1 MSNKTRII
9 RRTLKF
15 CGSTLLGAALMTA
28 AALAMGWATFV
39 EREMGTPVAQRV
51 IYASNWFYVLIGA
64 LGLNVLCSALVR
76 LPAFIRRVPVDAP
89 SADAALSDA
98 NADAATVSNATSEP
112 RKTKIAVENRLI
124 PFYLAHL
131 GILVLL
137 AGCLATALC
146 GTQARMTIPEGTAVE
161 KAIDAS
167 ARLFDVELVDLT
179 SPADAEPTKLDIP
192 FSGGPLNW
200 RDCANYDS
208 WKTNVSEPLL
218 AKMSEGS
225 FFKDLA
231 KGAAK
236 WSQKAA
242 FLAANV
248 SRTQTPGTLYDR
260 DGLKIEILDY
270 ATIYDF
276 APVEPLAAT
285 LTLKKP
291 DGKTAVEKIELAFP
305 NDATPPTDA
314 LSASRRAVRQTL
326 TDGVRVVYMLADS
339 NAEAAAFLKTVP
351 TNDAATADQTP
362 ETAAS
367 EIVASSDVSKN
378 DVVVL
383 SVDGERFQ
391 IRLTDLAPLAYS
403 GSTDEQRASLET
415 QRTEIQRRLDLERNR
430 EDATPDNA
438 AELKPLQTV
447 KREDLERNAAELT
460 ELLRSTNE
468 LLAASA
474 DQENNADAENSA
486 LLEARQ
492 KYSQRR
498 LLNYL
503 ASAWSQLESA
513 SPTSKEFCE
522 ALEKMLRD
530 TTSRLVELDRLD
542 AASRLGETG
551 WRIVGF
557 ETSPTLVSDVE
568 ELQGWTALI
577 QLESPQGDKCEATLF
592 SELAERNRYP
602 ENGRVFGAL
611 WLDRFEGSD
620 SEYGRPWN
628 PALSKPKLE
637 LAQTPDGALYY
648 RYNNGLNEFQTGK
661 LETKTLDAA
670 LQTVAVEPISLTAV
684 ATPADS
690 TAPTAFT
697 LAKVALQTELGYR
710 FTPSAFDQEK
720 ANEFY
725 GTAQVRVTLDDA
737 VETYWIRTIPLESVS
752 EEQVKALTKRVVSSK
767 RAATIRL
774 TDRELD
780 LGVALFVKKFTP
792 VYEPGSTTAASFSS
806 LVRVLPQGLN
816 AEEQTDELAK
826 NADADVLIQMN
837 RPGVLRSPQNGR
849 AFWAYQ
855 DSFRG
860 PYRPGDPEF
869 EQVVDGRLLPG
880 ETTPRETLYCTT
892 ITLNDDP
899 GRGLKYLGSL
909 LIVLGTAFLIYRK
922 SPKAATMRDS
932 NATQS
937 KSTTSDV
944 KTLASTLIFTF
955 ATLFAS
961 ATFAQEASQTQPV
974 KKSEVA
980 TASDSANPT
989 DAAKNFAATN
999 AKIDWKTWRLLPI
1012 FADGRRQPLN
1022 TFAEILVR
1030 DVCGVASPIFAVPEE
1045 TLTRLESGKPLNFPE
1060 LEDVLKEVAP
1070 EKRAERTAAFNEIS
1084 AGVVKRQRE
1093 IAAKIRATFPDGT
1106 RRFEAP
1112 ELLFSWLVEPEI
1124 WDYIP
1129 FIDDA
1134 QAKVSQ
1140 GVFKQTPLEI
1150 ASRFSRLAPEDF
1162 ERLDEKSGR
1171 TVVENFRAA
1180 SGQNSPE
1187 IAKALGEVE
1196 RRLTLF
1202 RSVSFVPTQ
1211 AVSTRPSRYLQRVLY
1226 GAPSNVSPHSGM
1238 SPSASPLAKLDAAT
1252 RNLER
1257 LISTTDKDLR
1267 LDSPFSNG
1275 EFLLRQTEKF
1285 SQNGREV
1292 EALKLAKAFYLL
1304 EMQNVATPT
1313 PANGERFETL
1323 TVAVGKA
1330 LDDLRDHRD
1339 KIFAAGTFSDEY
1351 RRELLKCVDA
1361 LSEIADL
1368 LELAYLSTTS
1378 ELPKTLDVVP
1388 VVRRREFRLTE
1399 SQESPWVPLQTLL
1412 WAPDSL
1418 FARFVDPTLNPEL
1431 QQLAETPQQP
1441 ASPRRK
1447 RETPPTLD
1455 EQTISPF
1462 ATFDEALRKTLDL
1475 SVYERPAAEA
1485 FLEAALAYRDVSAPD
1500 RAERFNASLDRFA
1513 AELRSLAERS
1523 EPFRVALATEE
1534 VADER
1539 LRTSFLA
1546 KTTYPEPDAL
1556 DAEFLYNRL
1565 NPFYWNWLACLLA
1578 VVALAASYCRQTFVR
1593 LRRAAAS
1600 CDATSAKQQVAPSA
1614 DSNAT
1619 PFEERFFFVVGFAF
1633 LVLSC
1638 AVAFLGGAIRAYITG
1653 WAPVTNMF
1661 ETVVLLAFM
1670 IAAIAIGYALF
1681 PAWGRPFANA
1691 WRVSAFPGRLRDA
1704 TPAELSVSRLLRWPR
1719 IVLIVFCVV
1728 AALRLCYREEMFV
1741 SGDSLTRVVL
1751 ESFAMQGILDR
1762 CAILG
1767 TFVFIAW
1774 SVPRFLAAIAALVVF
1789 PKTTLRRDDL
1799 LAELPVD
1806 LQNVSD
1812 VLERRAAL
1820 RRLIASQ
1827 IVQRK
1832 AFLTASSVVALLVAA
1847 AAYFNTSEFN
1857 PNIRPLAAVLRSNFW
1872 LTIHVFA
1879 IIVSYALGAIAWI
1892 VSLTSLTAY
1901 IFGRYNAGETSRS
1914 SLEASRLTASKRRER
1929 RRAAKS
1935 ANAKERAAETYNSS
1949 DAWEPA
1955 YGRRV
1960 SNIIATMIRSAVLFL
1975 TVGII
1980 LGARWADFSW
1990 GRFWSWD
1997 PKEVWA
2003 LVTLLIYLVVLH
2015 VLKVKRCGH
2024 FGLAVGATI
2033 GALAIVM
2040 TWYGLSFVMGGGGR
2054 HSYAAGESNK
2064 VAVLYLLFA
2073 ANLLWTLLAT
2083 VRYQIAKAG
2092 RNLRNG
2098 KR

>member
-1 MSNKTRII
+1 MSNKTRIF

-28 AALAMGWATFV
+28 SALAMGWATFV
-39 EREMGTPVAQRV
+39 EREMGTPVAQRI
-51 IYASNWFYVLIGA
+51 IYASNWFYVLISA
-64 LGLNVLCSALVR
+64 LGLNVLCSALIR
-76 LPAFIRRVPVDAP
+76 LPAFIRRVPVDAN
-89 SADAALSDA
+89 AADA
-98 NADAATVSNATSEP
+98 NAPT
-112 RKTKIAVENRLI
+112 RKTKIAVERRLI

-137 AGCLATALC
+137 AGCLATALF
-146 GTQARMTIPEGTAVE
+146 GTQARMTIPEGTAIE
-161 KAIDAS
+161 KAIDAN
-167 ARLFDVELVDLT
+167 ARLFDVELADLT
-179 SPADAEPTKLDIP
+179 SSADAKPTKLDIP

-200 RDCANYDS
+200 RDCSNYAS

-225 FFKDLA
+225 FFKNLA
-231 KGAAK
+231 KGAAS

-248 SRTQTPGTLYDR
+248 SRTQKPGTLYDR
-260 DGLKIEILDY
+260 DGFKIEILDY

-291 DGKTAVEKIELAFP
+291 DGKTVVEKVELAFP
-305 NDATPPTDA
+305 NDETPQTDA
-314 LSASRRAVRQTL
+314 LSTSRRAVRQTL

-339 NAEAAAFLKTVP
+339 NAEADAFLKTVP
-351 TNDAATADQTP
+351 TKAASPASAAN
-362 ETAAS
+362 ETASS
-367 EIVASSDVSKN
+367 ESVATQNVNKN

-403 GSTDEQRASLET
+403 GSSDEQRASLET
-415 QRTEIQRRLDLERNR
+415 QQAEIKRRLDLERQR
-430 EDATPDNA
+430 EDATPDNVG
-438 AELKPLQTV
+438 ELKPLQTV
-447 KREDLERNAAELT
+447 KREDLERNATELS

-474 DQENNADAENSA
+474 DEKEDAAENSA
-486 LLEARQ
+486 LVEARK

-503 ASAWSQLESA
+503 ASAWSQLESSSA
-513 SPTSKEFCE
+513 NSKEFCD
-522 ALEKMLRD
+522 ALEKMLSD
-530 TTSRLVELDRLD
+530 TTSRLAELDRLD
-542 AASRLGETG
+542 AASRLGATG

-557 ETSPTLVSDVE
+557 ETSPTLVSNVE

-577 QLESPQGDKCEATLF
+577 QLESPQGDKYETTLF

-628 PALSKPKLE
+628 PSLSKPKLE

-661 LETKTLDAA
+661 LKTKTLDDA
-670 LQTVAVEPISLTAV
+670 LQTVAVEQTALTDV
-684 ATPADS
+684 ATLNDS
-690 TAPTAFT
+690 TAPTAFS
-697 LAKVALQTELGYR
+697 LSRVALQTELGYR
-710 FTPSAFDQEK
+710 FTPGAFSQEK

-725 GTAQVRVTLDDA
+725 GTAKVRVTLDDA
-737 VETYWIRTIPLESVS
+737 VETFWIRTIPLESVS
-752 EEQVKALTKRVVSSK
+752 EEQLNYLTKRVVSSK

-806 LVRVLPQGLN
+806 LVRVIPQGLSAN
-816 AEEQTDELAK
+816 EQAAELAK
-826 NADADVLIQMN
+826 NPDADVLIQMN
-837 RPGVLRSPQNGR
+837 RPGVLRSPATGR
-849 AFWAYQ
+849 VFWAYQ
-855 DSFRG
+855 DSFNG

-880 ETTPRETLYCTT
+880 ETTPRATLYRTT

-909 LIVLGTAFLIYRK
+909 LIVLGSAFLIYRK
-922 SPKAATMRDS
+922 SGKSATMNNT
-932 NATQS
+932 NATNS
-937 KSTTSDV
+937 NKTTSSA
-944 KTLASTLIFTF
+944 KTLASTLLFLT

-961 ATFAQEASQTQPV
+961 ATVAQEPAATQSV
-974 KKSEVA
+974 KAQEVA
-980 TASDSANPT
+980 SSSASVDTNA
-989 DAAKNFAATN
+989 AAKNFAKTN
-999 AKIDWKTWRLLPI
+999 SALDWETWRLLPV

-1030 DVCGVASPIFAVPEE
+1030 DICGTPTPVFAVPEE
-1045 TLTRLESGKPLNFPE
+1045 TLTRLEGDKPLNFPT
-1060 LEDVLKEVAP
+1060 LEEVLQEVAP

-1084 AGVVKRQRE
+1084 VGVVERQRE
-1093 IAAKIRATFPDGT
+1093 IAAKIRATFPNGT

-1124 WDYIP
+1124 WDYVP
-1129 FIDDA
+1129 FIVDA
-1134 QAKVSQ
+1134 QAEVSQ
-1140 GVFKQTPLEI
+1140 GVFARSSVEI

-1162 ERLDEKSGR
+1162 ERLDAKSGR
-1171 TVVENFRAA
+1171 SVVENFRATA
-1180 SGQNSPE
+1180 RQNSPK
-1187 IAKALGEVE
+1187 IAKALEEAE

-1211 AVSTRPSRYLQRVLY
+1211 SPSTRPSRYLQRILY
-1226 GAPSNVSPHSGM
+1226 GAATGARHSHSPVS
-1238 SPSASPLAKLDAAT
+1238 SPLAKLDDAT

-1267 LDSPFSNG
+1267 SRSPFSNG
-1275 EFLLRQTEKF
+1275 DFLLRQTETF
-1285 SQNGREV
+1285 SQNGRSV

-1313 PANGERFETL
+1313 PANGERFEAL
-1323 TVAVGKA
+1323 TVSVGDA
-1330 LDDLRDHRD
+1330 LSELREHRD
-1339 KIFAAGTFSDEY
+1339 AIFADGAFSDEY

-1361 LSEIADL
+1361 LSEIADS

-1378 ELPKTLDVVP
+1378 ELPKTLDVAP
-1388 VVRRREFRLTE
+1388 VVRRREFRLNE

-1418 FARFVDPTLNPEL
+1418 FARFIDPSLAPEL
-1431 QQLAETPQQP
+1431 QQLAQAPTPNKTTP
-1441 ASPRRK
+1441 SRK
-1447 RETPPTLD
+1447 REAAPTLD
-1455 EQTISPF
+1455 EQAISPF
-1462 ATFDEALRKTLDL
+1462 ATFDKALRKTLDL

-1485 FLEAALAYRDVSAPD
+1485 FLEAALAYRDVSATD
-1500 RAERFNASLDRFA
+1500 RAERFNAALARFA
-1513 AELRSLAERS
+1513 AELRTLAERS
-1523 EPFRVALATEE
+1523 EAFRVALASEE
-1534 VADER
+1534 VADAR
-1539 LRTSFLA
+1539 LRTSFLD
-1546 KTTYPEPDAL
+1546 KTSYPEPNAL

-1565 NPFYWNWLACLLA
+1565 NPFYWNWVACLLA
-1578 VVALAASYCRQTFVR
+1578 VVALAVSYCRQTYVR
-1593 LRRAAAS
+1593 LRRDGA
-1600 CDATSAKQQVAPSA
+1600 
-1614 DSNAT
+1614 
-1619 PFEERFFFVVGFAF
+1619 FEERLFFVVGFAF
-1633 LVLSC
+1633 LALSC

-1661 ETVVLLAFM
+1661 ETVVLLAFL

-1704 TPAELSVSRLLRWPR
+1704 TSEELRVSRLLRWPR
-1719 IVLIVFCVV
+1719 IVTIGLCVV
-1728 AALRLCYREEMFV
+1728 AALRVCYREEMFD

-1774 SVPRFLAAIAALVVF
+1774 SVPRFLAAVAALVFF
-1789 PKTTLRRDDL
+1789 PQTTLRRDDL
-1799 LAELPVD
+1799 LAELSD
-1806 LQNVSD
+1806 ELQD
-1812 VLERRAAL
+1812 GAERRAEL
-1820 RRLIASQ
+1820 RRLVATQ
-1827 IVQRK
+1827 IVHRK
-1832 AFLTASSVVALLVAA
+1832 AFLTASSVIALLVAA

-1879 IIVSYALGAIAWI
+1879 IIVSYALGAIAW
-1892 VSLTSLTAY
+1892 VVALTSLTSY
-1901 IFGRYNAGETSRS
+1901 IFGRYNASDVAVS
-1914 SLEASRLTASKRRER
+1914 NLSPAPLAVAKRREK
-1929 RRAAKS
+1929 RRAKKNADAKPNNS
-1935 ANAKERAAETYNSS
+1935 ATSNAT
-1949 DAWEPA
+1949 DVWEPS
-1955 YGRRV
+1955 YCDRV
-1960 SNIIATMIRSAVLFL
+1960 SGIIATMIRSAVLFL
-1975 TVGII
+1975 TIGII

-2015 VLKVKRCGH
+2015 VLKVKRCGN
-2024 FGLAVGATI
+2024 FGLAVGATL

-2073 ANLLWTLLAT
+2073 ANILWTLLAT
-2083 VRYQIAKAG
+2083 VRYQLARAG
-2092 RNLRNG
+2092 RKANKS

>member
-1 MSNKTRII
+1 MSNKTRIF

-39 EREMGTPVAQRV
+39 EREMGTPVAQRI

-64 LGLNVLCSALVR
+64 LGLNILCSALVR
-76 LPAFIRRVPVDAP
+76 FPAFIRRVPVDANT
-89 SADAALSDA
+89 ADADTSDA
-98 NADAATVSNATSEP
+98 NSSTA
-112 RKTKIAVENRLI
+112 KTQIVVERRLI

-137 AGCLATALC
+137 AGCLATALF

-200 RDCANYDS
+200 RDCGSYAS
-208 WKTNVSEPLL
+208 WKQNVSEPLL

-242 FLAANV
+242 FVAANV
-248 SRTQTPGTLYDR
+248 SRTQKPGTLYDR
-260 DGLKIEILDY
+260 DGFKIEILDY

-291 DGKTAVEKIELAFP
+291 DGKTTVEKLELAFP

-314 LSASRRAVRQTL
+314 LSASRRAVRKTL

-351 TNDAATADQTP
+351 TKDATPAHKSTETDAA
-362 ETAAS
+362 ESGAAQN
-367 EIVASSDVSKN
+367 VSKN

-403 GSTDEQRASLET
+403 GSSDEQRASLET
-415 QRTEIQRRLDLERNR
+415 QQAEIKRRLDLERNR
-430 EDATPDNA
+430 EDATSDNA

-447 KREDLERNAAELT
+447 KREDLERNAAELSQ
-460 ELLRSTNE
+460 LLRSTNE
-468 LLAASA
+468 LLAA
-474 DQENNADAENSA
+474 AEQDKDETAKNSA
-486 LLEARQ
+486 LVEARQ
-492 KYSQRR
+492 KYAQRR
-498 LLNYL
+498 LINYL
-503 ASAWSQLESA
+503 TSAWAQLESA
-513 SPTSKEFCE
+513 SATSQEFCE
-522 ALEKMLRD
+522 ALEKMLSD
-530 TTSRLVELDRLD
+530 TTSRLAELDRLD

-577 QLESPQGDKCEATLF
+577 QLESPQGDKYETTLY

-602 ENGRVFGAL
+602 ENGRVFGSL

-648 RYNNGLNEFQTGK
+648 RYNNGLNEFQSGRI
-661 LETKTLDAA
+661 ETKALDAQA
-670 LQTVAVEPISLTAV
+670 ETVAADQIALTDV
-684 ATPADS
+684 AAPTDS
-690 TAPTAFT
+690 TAPTTFS
-697 LAKVALQTELGYR
+697 LEKVALQTELGYR
-710 FTPSAFDQEK
+710 FTPGAFDQEK

-725 GTAQVRVTLDDA
+725 GTAKVRVTLDDA
-737 VETYWIRTIPLESVS
+737 NETFWLRTIPLESVS
-752 EEQVKALTKRVVSSK
+752 EEQVNYLTKRVVSSK

-806 LVRVLPQGLN
+806 LVRVLPQGLS
-816 AEEQTDELAK
+816 AEEQAAELAK
-826 NADADVLIQMN
+826 NPENDALIQMN
-837 RPGVLRSPQNGR
+837 RPGVLRSPDSGR
-849 AFWAYQ
+849 VFWAYQ
-855 DSFRG
+855 DSFNG

-880 ETTPRETLYCTT
+880 ETTPRETLYRTT

-922 SPKAATMRDS
+922 SPKSATMNNPNATDS
-932 NATQS
+932 N
-937 KSTTSDV
+937 KTTSAA
-944 KTLASTLIFTF
+944 KTVASTLVFAF

-961 ATFAQEASQTQPV
+961 ATVAQEPSEAQPV
-974 KKSEVA
+974 KQTPVA
-980 TASDSANPT
+980 SAST
-989 DAAKNFAATN
+989 EAAKNFASTN
-999 AKIDWKTWRLLPI
+999 AQFDWQTWRLLPV

-1030 DVCGVASPIFAVPEE
+1030 DVCGSATPIFAVPEE

-1084 AGVVKRQRE
+1084 AGVVERQRE
-1093 IAAKIRATFPDGT
+1093 IAAKIRATFPNGT

-1140 GVFKQTPLEI
+1140 GVFKRTPQEV

-1171 TVVENFRAA
+1171 TVVENFRAT

-1211 AVSTRPSRYLQRVLY
+1211 AQSTRPSRYLQRILY
-1226 GAPSNVSPHSGM
+1226 GAPSSVSPHSGM

-1267 LDSPFSNG
+1267 SESPFSNG
-1275 EFLLRQTEKF
+1275 DFLLRQTEKF

-1323 TVAVGKA
+1323 TVAVADA
-1330 LDDLRDHRD
+1330 LSELRDHRNA
-1339 KIFAAGTFSDEY
+1339 IFAAGTFSDEY
-1351 RRELLKCVDA
+1351 RRELLRCVDA
-1361 LSEIADL
+1361 LSEIADA

-1388 VVRRREFRLTE
+1388 VVRRREFRLNE

-1418 FARFVDPTLNPEL
+1418 FARFVDPSLSPEL
-1431 QQLAETPQQP
+1431 QQLAETPKQSAP
-1441 ASPRRK
+1441 PRRK

-1475 SVYERPAAEA
+1475 SVYERPASEA
-1485 FLEAALAYRDVSAPD
+1485 FLEAATAYRDVSASD
-1500 RAERFNASLDRFA
+1500 RAERFNAALDRFA
-1513 AELRSLAERS
+1513 DELRSLAERS

-1539 LRTSFLA
+1539 LRTSFLG
-1546 KTTYPEPDAL
+1546 KTAYPEPDAL

-1565 NPFYWNWLACLLA
+1565 NPFYWNWVACLLA
-1578 VVALAASYCRQTFVR
+1578 VVALAVSYCRQTFVR
-1593 LRRAAAS
+1593 LRRV
-1600 CDATSAKQQVAPSA
+1600 ATRQGQTVSSQAF
-1614 DSNAT
+1614 T
-1619 PFEERFFFVVGFAF
+1619 PFEESFFFVAGFAF
-1633 LVLSC
+1633 LALSC

-1661 ETVVLLAFM
+1661 ETVVLLAFL
-1670 IAAIAIGYALF
+1670 IAAIAIGYTLY

-1704 TPAELSVSRLLRWPR
+1704 TAEELRVSRLLRWPR
-1719 IVLIVFCVV
+1719 IVAIVLCVV
-1728 AALRLCYREEMFV
+1728 AALRVCYHEETSI
-1741 SGDSLTRVVL
+1741 SGEALARVVL

-1767 TFVFIAW
+1767 TFFFIAW
-1774 SVPRFLAAIAALVVF
+1774 SVPRFLAAVAALVVF
-1789 PKTTLRRDDL
+1789 PQTTLRRDDL
-1799 LAELPVD
+1799 LAELPAEF
-1806 LQNVSD
+1806 SD
-1812 VLERRAAL
+1812 DVERRAAF

-1827 IVQRK
+1827 ILQRK
-1832 AFLTASSVVALLVAA
+1832 AFLTASSAIALLVAA
-1847 AAYFNTSEFN
+1847 AAYFNSSEFN

-1879 IIVSYALGAIAWI
+1879 IIVSYALGAIAW
-1892 VSLTSLTAY
+1892 VVALTSLTAY
-1901 IFGRYNAGETSRS
+1901 IFGRYRVGAGETSDAAPVS
-1914 SLEASRLTASKRRER
+1914 VSKRREK
-1929 RRAAKS
+1929 RRAKKNVDANRTIS
-1935 ANAKERAAETYNSS
+1935 AASNATA
-1949 DAWEPA
+1949 DWEPT
-1955 YGRRV
+1955 YSRRV
-1960 SNIIATMIRSAVLFL
+1960 SGVIATMIRSAVLFL
-1975 TVGII
+1975 TIGII

-2015 VLKVKRCGH
+2015 VLKVKRCGN
-2024 FGLAVGATI
+2024 FGLAVGATL
-2033 GALAIVM
+2033 GALAIIT

-2073 ANLLWTLLAT
+2073 ANILWTLVAT
-2083 VRYQIAKAG
+2083 VRYQLVKQGHKA
-2092 RNLRNG
+2092 NKN

>member
-1 MSNKTRII
+1 
-9 RRTLKF
+9 
-15 CGSTLLGAALMTA
+15 
-28 AALAMGWATFV
+28 
-39 EREMGTPVAQRV
+39 
-51 IYASNWFYVLIGA
+51 
-64 LGLNVLCSALVR
+64 
-76 LPAFIRRVPVDAP
+76 
-89 SADAALSDA
+89 
-98 NADAATVSNATSEP
+98 
-112 RKTKIAVENRLI
+112 
-124 PFYLAHL
+124 
-131 GILVLL
+131 
-137 AGCLATALC
+137 
-146 GTQARMTIPEGTAVE
+146 MTIPEGTAVE
-161 KAIDAS
+161 KALDVN

-179 SPADAEPTKLDIP
+179 SPSESEPKKLDIP

-200 RDCANYDS
+200 RDCASYNS
-208 WKTNVSEPLL
+208 WKTRVSEPLL

-248 SRTQTPGTLYDR
+248 SQTQTPGTLYDR
-260 DGLKIEILDY
+260 DGFKIEILDY

-291 DGKTAVEKIELAFP
+291 DGKTTVEKIELAFP
-305 NDATPPTDA
+305 NDATSPTDA

-326 TDGVRVVYMLADS
+326 TDGVRFVYMLADS
-339 NAEAAAFLKTVP
+339 NAEAAAFLKNVP
-351 TNDAATADQTP
+351 TKDASTVKKP
-362 ETAAS
+362 SETDAS
-367 EIVASSDVSKN
+367 ESVAAQNVNQN

-415 QRTEIQRRLDLERNR
+415 QQAEIKRRLDLERKR

-438 AELKPLQTV
+438 AKLKPLQTV
-447 KREDLERNAAELT
+447 KREDLERNAAELSK
-460 ELLRSTNE
+460 LLRSTNE

-474 DQENNADAENSA
+474 DKENGGATDDSA
-486 LLEARQ
+486 LVEARQ
-492 KYSQRR
+492 KYSQLR

-503 ASAWSQLESA
+503 ASAWAQLESGTA
-513 SPTSKEFCE
+513 TSKEFCE
-522 ALEKMLRD
+522 ALEKMLND
-530 TTSRLVELDRLD
+530 TTSRLTELNRLD

-557 ETSPTLVSDVE
+557 ETSPTLVSNVD

-577 QLESPQGDKCEATLF
+577 QLETPQGDKCEATLY

-611 WLDRFEGSD
+611 WLYRFEGSD

-648 RYNNGLNEFQTGK
+648 RYNNGLNEFQAGRLK
-661 LETKTLDAA
+661 TKTLDAA
-670 LQTVAVEPISLTAV
+670 LQTVAVEQIALTDV
-684 ATPADS
+684 ANPADS
-690 TAPTAFT
+690 TVPTAFS

-710 FTPSAFDQEK
+710 FTPGAFEQEK

-725 GTAQVRVTLDDA
+725 GTAKIRVTLDDA
-737 VETYWIRTIPLESVS
+737 IETFWIRTIPLESVS
-752 EEQVKALTKRVVSSK
+752 EEQVKYLTKRVVSSK

-806 LVRVLPQGLN
+806 LVRVLPQGLS
-816 AEEQTDELAK
+816 AEEQAAELAK

-837 RPGVLRSPQNGR
+837 RPGVLRSPQTGR

-860 PYRPGDPEF
+860 PYRPGAPEF
-869 EQVVDGRLLPG
+869 ERVVDGRHLPG
-880 ETTPRETLYCTT
+880 ETTPRETLYSTT

-932 NATQS
+932 NAPPS
-937 KSTTSDV
+937 SPTTSNV
-944 KTLASTLIFTF
+944 KTLASTLIFAF

-961 ATFAQEASQTQPV
+961 TTFAQETPKPQPV
-974 KKSEVA
+974 KKPEVA
-980 TASDSANPT
+980 SNSVSADQI
-989 DAAKNFAATN
+989 DAAQNFASTN
-999 AKIDWKTWRLLPI
+999 AQIDWKTWRLLPV

-1030 DVCGVASPIFAVPEE
+1030 DVCGTATPVFAVPKE

-1060 LEDVLKEVAP
+1060 LEDVLKEVAL

-1084 AGVVKRQRE
+1084 AGVVERQRE
-1093 IAAKIRATFPDGT
+1093 IAAKIRATFPNGT

-1140 GVFKQTPLEI
+1140 GVFKRTPQEV

-1162 ERLDEKSGR
+1162 ERLDGKSGR
-1171 TVVENFRAA
+1171 TVVENFRAT

-1187 IAKALGEVE
+1187 IAKAFGEVE

-1211 AVSTRPSRYLQRVLY
+1211 AESTRPSRYLQRILY
-1226 GAPSNVSPHSGM
+1226 GAPSGGSPHSGM
-1238 SPSASPLAKLDAAT
+1238 SPNASPLAKLDAAT

-1267 LDSPFSNG
+1267 SESPFSNG
-1275 EFLLRQTEKF
+1275 DFLLRQTEKF

-1323 TVAVGKA
+1323 TVAVADA
-1330 LDDLRDHRD
+1330 LSELRAHRD
-1339 KIFAAGTFSDEY
+1339 AIFAVGTFSDEY
-1351 RRELLKCVDA
+1351 RRELLRCVDA
-1361 LSEIADL
+1361 LSEIADS
-1368 LELAYLSTTS
+1368 LELAYLSTTA

-1418 FARFVDPTLNPEL
+1418 FARFVDPSLAPEL
-1431 QQLAETPQQP
+1431 QRLAQTPTTVD
-1441 ASPRRK
+1441 STSRRK
-1447 RETPPTLD
+1447 RETPPTLA

-1462 ATFDEALRKTLDL
+1462 ATFDKAFRKTLDL
-1475 SVYERPAAEA
+1475 SVYERPVSEA
-1485 FLEAALAYRDVSAPD
+1485 FLEAALAYRDVSAPN
-1500 RAERFNASLDRFA
+1500 RAERFNVSLERFA

-1546 KTTYPEPDAL
+1546 KTAYPAPDAL

-1565 NPFYWNWLACLLA
+1565 NPFYWNWVACLLA
-1578 VVALAASYCRQTFVR
+1578 VVALVASYCRQTFVR
-1593 LRRAAAS
+1593 LRHQVNNQPQTT
-1600 CDATSAKQQVAPSA
+1600 TSPKLTTLNQ
-1614 DSNAT
+1614 SNA
-1619 PFEERFFFVVGFAF
+1619 PLFEERFFFVVGLLF

-1638 AVAFLGGAIRAYITG
+1638 AVGFVGGAIRAYITG

-1661 ETVVLLAFM
+1661 ETVALLAFL
-1670 IAAIAIGYALF
+1670 IAAIAVGHALF

-1704 TPAELSVSRLLRWPR
+1704 TSEELRISRLIRWPR
-1719 IVLIVFCVV
+1719 ICAIVLCVV
-1728 AALRLCYREEMFV
+1728 AALRLCYQEETSI
-1741 SGDSLTRVVL
+1741 SGDSLTQVVL

-1767 TFVFIAW
+1767 AFFFIAW
-1774 SVPRFLAAIAALVVF
+1774 SVPRFLAAVAALLFF

-1799 LAELPVD
+1799 LDVESLELA
-1806 LQNVSD
+1806 ND
-1812 VLERRAAL
+1812 VGSVERRAAIG
-1820 RRLIASQ
+1820 RLIASQ

-1832 AFLTASSVVALLVAA
+1832 ALLTASSVIALLVAA
-1847 AAYFNTSEFN
+1847 AAYFNTNEFN

-1879 IIVSYALGAIAWI
+1879 IIVSYALGAIAW
-1892 VSLTSLTAY
+1892 VVALTSLTAY
-1901 IFGRYNAGETSRS
+1901 IFGRYNANETETPAS
-1914 SLEASRLTASKRRER
+1914 SPAVSTRRER
-1929 RRAAKS
+1929 KRAKKSDYANRRIS
-1935 ANAKERAAETYNSS
+1935 ATSHAT

-1955 YGRRV
+1955 YSRRV
-1960 SNIIATMIRSAVLFL
+1960 SGVITTMIRSAVLFL
-1975 TVGII
+1975 TIGII

-2015 VLKVKRCGH
+2015 VLKTKRCGR
-2024 FGLAVGATI
+2024 FGLAVGATL

-2054 HSYAAGESNK
+2054 HSYASGESNK

-2073 ANLLWTLLAT
+2073 ANILWTLVAT
-2083 VRYQIAKAG
+2083 IRYQIAKSG
-2092 RNLRNG
+2092 RNISRS

>member
-1 MSNKTRII
+1 MSNKTRIF
-9 RRTLKF
+9 RRALKF

-28 AALAMGWATFV
+28 LAFAMGWATFL
-39 EREMGTPVAQRV
+39 EREMGTPVAQRI
-51 IYASNWFYVLIGA
+51 IYASNWFYILIGA

-76 LPAFIRRVPVDAP
+76 LPAFIRRVP
-89 SADAALSDA
+89 SDA
-98 NADAATVSNATSEP
+98 TSRDGETSDATSAP
-112 RKTKIAVENRLI
+112 RPTKIVVERRLI

-137 AGCLATALC
+137 AGCLATALF

-161 KAIDAS
+161 KALDVN

-179 SPADAEPTKLDIP
+179 SPTKSEPKKLDIP

-200 RDCANYDS
+200 RDCASYDA
-208 WKTNVSEPLL
+208 WKANVSEPLL

-242 FLAANV
+242 FVAANV
-248 SRTQTPGTLYDR
+248 SRTRTPGTLYDA
-260 DGLKIEILDY
+260 DDFKIEILDY

-291 DGKTAVEKIELAFP
+291 NGKTAVEKVELAFP
-305 NDATPPTDA
+305 NDATPQNDA
-314 LSASRRAVRQTL
+314 LSVSRRAVRQTL
-326 TDGVRVVYMLADS
+326 TDGVRVVYILADS
-339 NAEAAAFLKTVP
+339 NAELDAFLKTVP
-351 TNDAATADQTP
+351 TKDAPTAKKPT
-362 ETAAS
+362 ETDVLKNVAAQNVN
-367 EIVASSDVSKN
+367 EN

-403 GSTDEQRASLET
+403 GSSDEQRASLET
-415 QRTEIQRRLDLERNR
+415 QRTEIERRLNLERNR
-430 EDATPDNA
+430 TDATPDNA

-447 KREDLERNAAELT
+447 KREDLERNATELS

-474 DQENNADAENSA
+474 DEKEDAAENPA
-486 LLEARQ
+486 LVEARQ
-492 KYSQRR
+492 KYTQLR

-503 ASAWSQLESA
+503 ASAWAQLEN
-513 SPTSKEFCE
+513 TSTTSREFCE
-522 ALEKMLRD
+522 ALEKMLND
-530 TTSRLVELDRLD
+530 TTSRITELDRLD
-542 AASRLGETG
+542 AVSRLGETG

-557 ETSPTLVSDVE
+557 ETSPTLVSNVE

-648 RYNNGLNEFQTGK
+648 RYNNGYNEFQTGK
-661 LETKTLDAA
+661 LETQTLDAA
-670 LQTVAVEPISLTAV
+670 LQTVAVAQTALTDV

-690 TAPTAFT
+690 TAPTAFS
-697 LAKVALQTELGYR
+697 LEKVGLQTELGYR
-710 FTPSAFDQEK
+710 FTPGAFAQEK

-725 GTAQVRVTLDDA
+725 GTAQIRVTLDDA
-737 VETYWIRTIPLESVS
+737 VETFWIRTIPLESVS
-752 EEQVKALTKRVVSSK
+752 DEQLNYLTKRVVSSK

-774 TDRELD
+774 TDRKLD

-806 LVRVLPQGLN
+806 LVRVLPQGLS
-816 AEEQTDELAK
+816 AEEQAVELAK

-837 RPGVLRSPQNGR
+837 RPGVLRSPQTGR

-860 PYRPGDPEF
+860 PFRPGAPEF

-880 ETTPRETLYCTT
+880 ETTPRETLYSTT

-922 SPKAATMRDS
+922 SPKSATMNDS
-932 NATQS
+932 NATS
-937 KSTTSDV
+937 STVRASDA
-944 KTLASTLIFTF
+944 KTLASTLVFLT

-961 ATFAQEASQTQPV
+961 ATFAQEVSQTQPV
-974 KKSEVA
+974 QKKEVA
-980 TASDSANPT
+980 PSTVALKSPET
-989 DAAKNFAATN
+989 AKNFATTN
-999 AKIDWKTWRLLPI
+999 AQIDWKTWRLLPI

-1030 DVCGVASPIFAVPEE
+1030 DVCGSATPIFAVPQE
-1045 TLTRLESGKPLNFPE
+1045 TLTRLESGKPLNFPK
-1060 LEDVLKEVAP
+1060 LEDVLKEVTP

-1084 AGVVKRQRE
+1084 ADVVERQRE
-1093 IAAKIRATFPDGT
+1093 IAAKIRATFPNGS

-1134 QAKVSQ
+1134 QAEVSQ
-1140 GVFKQTPLEI
+1140 GVFARSTSEI

-1171 TVVENFRAA
+1171 PLVENFRAT

-1187 IAKALGEVE
+1187 IAKALAETE

-1211 AVSTRPSRYLQRVLY
+1211 SQSTRPSRYLQRILY
-1226 GAPSNVSPHSGM
+1226 GVPSTASPHSGM

-1257 LISTTDKDLR
+1257 LIATTDKDLR
-1267 LDSPFSNG
+1267 SESPFSNG
-1275 EFLLRQTEKF
+1275 EFLLRQTETF
-1285 SQNGREV
+1285 SQNGRSV

-1313 PANGERFETL
+1313 PANGERLETL
-1323 TVAVGKA
+1323 TVAVGSA
-1330 LDDLRDHRD
+1330 LAELREHRD
-1339 KIFAAGTFSDEY
+1339 AIFAAGTFSDEY
-1351 RRELLKCVDA
+1351 RRELLRCVDA
-1361 LSEIADL
+1361 LSEIADS

-1388 VVRRREFRLTE
+1388 VVRRREFRLSE

-1418 FARFVDPTLNPEL
+1418 FVRFVDPSLAPEL
-1431 QQLAETPQQP
+1431 QRLTPTPTQD
-1441 ASPRRK
+1441 ATPRRK
-1447 RETPPTLD
+1447 RETAPSID

-1462 ATFDEALRKTLDL
+1462 ATFDEALHKTLDL

-1485 FLEAALAYRDVSAPD
+1485 FLDAALAYRDVAAPD
-1500 RAERFNASLDRFA
+1500 RAERFNASLVRFA
-1513 AELRSLAERS
+1513 DELRSLAERS

-1539 LRTSFLA
+1539 LRASFLA
-1546 KTTYPEPDAL
+1546 KTAYPEPDAL

-1565 NPFYWNWLACLLA
+1565 NPFYWNWVACLFA
-1578 VVALAASYCRQTFVR
+1578 VAALIASYCRQTYVR
-1593 LRRAAAS
+1593 LRSSVAINTQPIS
-1600 CDATSAKQQVAPSA
+1600 LSKVTSPAV
-1614 DSNAT
+1614 SNAT

-1633 LVLSC
+1633 LALSC

-1704 TPAELSVSRLLRWPR
+1704 TSEELRVSRLLRWPR
-1719 IVLIVFCVV
+1719 IVTIVLCVF
-1728 AALRLCYREEMFV
+1728 AALRLCYREETSI
-1741 SGDSLTRVVL
+1741 SGDTLSRVIL
-1751 ESFAMQGILDR
+1751 ESLAMQGILDR

-1774 SVPRFLAAIAALVVF
+1774 SVPRFLAAVAALVFF
-1789 PKTTLRRDDL
+1789 PKTTLCRNDL
-1799 LAELPVD
+1799 RAEITD
-1806 LQNVSD
+1806 KLQD
-1812 VLERRAAL
+1812 AAEQRAAL

-1832 AFLTASSVVALLVAA
+1832 AFLTVSSIVALLVAA
-1847 AAYFNTSEFN
+1847 AAYFNSSEFN

-1879 IIVSYALGAIAWI
+1879 IIASYALGAIAWA
-1892 VSLTSLTAY
+1892 VALTSLTAY
-1901 IFGRYNAGETSRS
+1901 IFGSYNVDKTSRS
-1914 SLEASRLTASKRRER
+1914 YLEATRLTASNRRER
-1929 RRAAKS
+1929 RRAKKN
-1935 ANAKERAAETYNSS
+1935 NADVNQPISNAYNAI
-1949 DAWEPA
+1949 DDWDPA
-1955 YGRRV
+1955 YCRRV
-1960 SNIIATMIRSAVLFL
+1960 SGIIATMVRSAVLFL

-2015 VLKVKRCGH
+2015 ILKTKRCGR
-2024 FGLAVGATI
+2024 FGLAVGATL
-2033 GALAIVM
+2033 GALAIVT

-2073 ANLLWTLLAT
+2073 ANLLWTFVAT
-2083 VRYQIAKAG
+2083 VRYQLAKAR
-2092 RNLRNG
+2092 RNIRNG

>member
-1 MSNKTRII
+1 MSNKTRIF

-28 AALAMGWATFV
+28 SALAMGWATFV

-64 LGLNVLCSALVR
+64 LGFNVLCSALVR
-76 LPAFIRRVPVDAP
+76 LPAFIRRVPVDANP
-89 SADAALSDA
+89 
-98 NADAATVSNATSEP
+98 ADAATSAANTP
-112 RKTKIAVENRLI
+112 TPQTKIVVERRLV

-137 AGCLATALC
+137 AGCLATALF
-146 GTQARMTIPEGTAVE
+146 GTQARMTIPEGTAAE
-161 KAIDAS
+161 KALDPN
-167 ARLFDVELVDLT
+167 ARLFDVALVDLT
-179 SPADAEPTKLDIP
+179 SPADAEPTKLEIP

-200 RDCANYDS
+200 RDCASYKS
-208 WKTNVSEPLL
+208 WQDNVSAPLL
-218 AKMSEGS
+218 AKMGEGS

-231 KGAAK
+231 KSAAK

-242 FLAANV
+242 FVAANV
-248 SRTQTPGTLYDR
+248 SRTQKPGTLYER
-260 DGLKIEILDY
+260 DGFKIEILDY

-291 DGKTAVEKIELAFP
+291 DGKTVVEKVELAFP

-314 LSASRRAVRQTL
+314 LSSSRRAVRQTL
-326 TDGVRVVYMLADS
+326 TDGVRIVYMLADS

-351 TNDAATADQTP
+351 TKTDSNAEKTTETDATESVATP
-362 ETAAS
+362 N
-367 EIVASSDVSKN
+367 VNKN

-391 IRLTDLAPLAYS
+391 LRLTDLAPLAYS
-403 GSTDEQRASLET
+403 GSSDEQRASLET
-415 QRTEIQRRLDLERNR
+415 QRTEIECRLDLERKR

-447 KREDLERNAAELT
+447 KREDLERNAAELSD
-460 ELLRSTNE
+460 LLRSTNE

-474 DQENNADAENSA
+474 DQEKNGDAENPA
-486 LLEARQ
+486 LVEARQ

-498 LLNYL
+498 ILNYL
-503 ASAWSQLESA
+503 ASAWAQLESA
-513 SPTSKEFCE
+513 SATSQEFCE
-522 ALEKMLRD
+522 ALEKMLSD
-530 TTSRLVELDRLD
+530 TKSRLTELDRLD

-557 ETSPTLVSDVE
+557 ETSPTLVSNVD

-628 PALSKPKLE
+628 PAISKPKLE

-670 LQTVAVEPISLTAV
+670 LQTVAVAETALTDV
-684 ATPADS
+684 AKPTEL
-690 TAPTAFT
+690 TAPTSFS
-697 LAKVALQTELGYR
+697 LAQVELQTELGYR
-710 FTPSAFDQEK
+710 FTPGAFTQEK

-725 GTAQVRVTLDDA
+725 GTAKVRVALDEA
-737 VETYWIRTIPLESVS
+737 VETFWLRTIPLESVS
-752 EEQVKALTKRVVSSK
+752 DEQLKYLTKRVVSSK

-806 LVRVLPQGLN
+806 LVRVLPQGLS
-816 AEEQTDELAK
+816 AEEQAAELAQ
-826 NADADVLIQMN
+826 NPENDALIQMN
-837 RPGVLRSPQNGR
+837 RPGVLRSPDSGR
-849 AFWAYQ
+849 VFWAYQ
-855 DSFRG
+855 DSFNG
-860 PYRPGDPEF
+860 PFRPGDPEF
-869 EQVVDGRLLPG
+869 ERVVDGRLLPG
-880 ETTPRETLYCTT
+880 ETSPRETLYSTT

-922 SPKAATMRDS
+922 SPKSATMPES
-932 NATQS
+932 NATDS
-937 KSTTSDV
+937 NKTTSGV
-944 KTLASTLIFTF
+944 KTLASTLVFTL

-961 ATFAQEASQTQPV
+961 ATFAQESDKTQPV
-974 KKSEVA
+974 KTQEVA
-980 TASDSANPT
+980 TSSSAVSS
-989 DAAKNFAATN
+989 DAAKNFAQTN
-999 AKIDWKTWRLLPI
+999 SALDWKTWRLLPV

-1030 DVCGVASPIFAVPEE
+1030 DVCGTATPVFAVPAE
-1045 TLTRLESGKPLNFPE
+1045 TLARLESGKPLNFPTLDE
-1060 LEDVLKEVAP
+1060 VLKEVAP
-1070 EKRAERTAAFNEIS
+1070 DKRAERTAAFNEIS
-1084 AGVVKRQRE
+1084 AGVVERQRE
-1093 IAAKIRATFPDGT
+1093 IAAKLRATFPNGT

-1112 ELLFSWLVEPEI
+1112 ELLFSWIVEPEI
-1124 WDYIP
+1124 WDYVP
-1129 FIDDA
+1129 FVADA
-1134 QAKVSQ
+1134 QAEVSQ
-1140 GVFKQTPLEI
+1140 GVFSRTPSEI

-1171 TVVENFRAA
+1171 TVVENFRAT
-1180 SGQNSPE
+1180 SGQNAPP
-1187 IAKALGEVE
+1187 IMKALGEAE

-1211 AVSTRPSRYLQRVLY
+1211 SPSTRPSRYLQRILY
-1226 GAPSNVSPHSGM
+1226 GAPSSVSPHSGM

-1267 LDSPFSNG
+1267 SKSPFSNG
-1275 EFLLRQTEKF
+1275 DFLLRQTEKF

-1323 TVAVGKA
+1323 TVAVGDA
-1330 LDDLRDHRD
+1330 LSELREHRD
-1339 KIFAAGTFSDEY
+1339 AIFADETFSDEY

-1368 LELAYLSTTS
+1368 LELAYLSTPS

-1388 VVRRREFRLTE
+1388 VVRRREFRLSE

-1418 FARFVDPTLNPEL
+1418 LARFVDPSLAPEL
-1431 QQLAETPQQP
+1431 QRLAQTPTP
-1441 ASPRRK
+1441 VSSTPRRK

-1462 ATFDEALRKTLDL
+1462 ATFDEALHKTIDL

-1485 FLEAALAYRDVSAPD
+1485 FLEAAAAYRDVAAPN
-1500 RAERFNASLDRFA
+1500 RAERFNAALDRFA

-1523 EPFRVALATEE
+1523 EPFRVALASEE

-1546 KTTYPEPDAL
+1546 KTAYPTPDAL

-1565 NPFYWNWLACLLA
+1565 NPFYWNWVACLLA
-1578 VVALAASYCRQTFVR
+1578 VVALLVSYCRQTFVR
-1593 LRRAAAS
+1593 LRQV
-1600 CDATSAKQQVAPSA
+1600 ATSRGETVSSQAF
-1614 DSNAT
+1614 T
-1619 PFEERFFFVVGFAF
+1619 PFEERFFFVVGFVF
-1633 LVLSC
+1633 LALSC

-1661 ETVVLLAFM
+1661 ETVVLLAFL

-1681 PAWGRPFANA
+1681 PAWGCPFANA

-1704 TPAELSVSRLLRWPR
+1704 TSEELRVSRLLRWPR
-1719 IVLIVFCVV
+1719 VVTIVLCVV
-1728 AALRLCYREEMFV
+1728 AALRVCYREEMFV
-1741 SGDSLTRVVL
+1741 SGDSLARVVL

-1767 TFVFIAW
+1767 TFFFIAW
-1774 SVPRFLAAIAALVVF
+1774 SVPRFLAAVAALVVF

-1799 LAELPVD
+1799 LGELRD
-1806 LQNVSD
+1806 KLQDTD
-1812 VLERRAAL
+1812 VERRAAIK
-1820 RRLIASQ
+1820 RLIATQ

-1832 AFLTASSVVALLVAA
+1832 AFLTASSVIALLVAA
-1847 AAYFNTSEFN
+1847 AAYFNSSEFN

-1879 IIVSYALGAIAWI
+1879 IIVSYALGAIAW
-1892 VSLTSLTAY
+1892 VVALTSLTSY
-1901 IFGRYNAGETSRS
+1901 IFGRYNADAVS
-1914 SLEASRLTASKRRER
+1914 ASALTPSALSAVKRREK
-1929 RRAAKS
+1929 RRAKKNADANRSVS
-1935 ANAKERAAETYNSS
+1935 ATSNANV
-1949 DAWEPA
+1949 DWEPA
-1955 YGRRV
+1955 YSRRV
-1960 SNIIATMIRSAVLFL
+1960 SGIIATMIRSSVLFL
-1975 TVGII
+1975 TIGII

-2015 VLKVKRCGH
+2015 VLKVKRCGN
-2024 FGLAVGATI
+2024 FGLAVGATL

-2073 ANLLWTLLAT
+2073 ANLLWTLVAT
-2083 VRYQIAKAG
+2083 ARYQIAKSG
-2092 RNLRNG
+2092 RKPRDG

>member
-1 MSNKTRII
+1 
-9 RRTLKF
+9 
-15 CGSTLLGAALMTA
+15 MTA
-28 AALAMGWATFV
+28 AAFAMGWATFV

-64 LGLNVLCSALVR
+64 LGFNVLCSALVR
-76 LPAFIRRVPVDAP
+76 LPAFIHRVSVDA
-89 SADAALSDA
+89 
-98 NADAATVSNATSEP
+98 NTADAATSDANSSTV
-112 RKTKIAVENRLI
+112 KTKIAVERRLI

-137 AGCLATALC
+137 AGCLATALF

-161 KAIDAS
+161 KALDAN
-167 ARLFDVELVDLT
+167 ARLFDVALVDLT
-179 SPADAEPTKLDIP
+179 SSADAEPTKLDIP

-200 RDCANYDS
+200 RDCSSYKS
-208 WKTNVSEPLL
+208 WKENVSEPLL

-231 KGAAK
+231 KSAAK

-242 FLAANV
+242 FVAANV
-248 SRTQTPGTLYDR
+248 SRTQKPGTLYDR
-260 DGLKIEILDY
+260 DGFKIELLDY

-291 DGKTAVEKIELAFP
+291 DGKSVVEKVELAFP
-305 NDATPPTDA
+305 NDTTPPTDA
-314 LSASRRAVRQTL
+314 LSSSRRAVRKTL
-326 TDGVRVVYMLADS
+326 TDGVRIVYMLADS

-351 TNDAATADQTP
+351 TKAEPSAENSV
-362 ETAAS
+362 AS
-367 EIVASSDVSKN
+367 EATENESTQDVNKN

-403 GSTDEQRASLET
+403 GSSDEQRASLET
-415 QRTEIQRRLDLERNR
+415 QRTEIERRLDLERKR
-430 EDATPDNA
+430 EDATADNA

-447 KREDLERNAAELT
+447 KREDLERNAAELSA
-460 ELLRSTNE
+460 LLRSTNE
-468 LLAASA
+468 LLAETA
-474 DQENNADAENSA
+474 DQDKAAAENPA
-486 LLEARQ
+486 LVEARQ

-503 ASAWSQLESA
+503 ASAWAQLESA
-513 SPTSKEFCE
+513 SATSREFCE
-522 ALEKMLRD
+522 ALEKMLND
-530 TTSRLVELDRLD
+530 TKSRLTELDRLD
-542 AASRLGETG
+542 AAARLGETG
-551 WRIVGF
+551 WRVVGF
-557 ETSPTLVSDVE
+557 ETSPTLVSNVD

-628 PALSKPKLE
+628 PAISKPKLE

-648 RYNNGLNEFQTGK
+648 RYNNGCNEFQSGRI
-661 LETKTLDAA
+661 ETKALDAQA
-670 LQTVAVEPISLTAV
+670 ETVAADQIALTDVAV
-684 ATPADS
+684 PTDS
-690 TAPTAFT
+690 TAPTTFS
-697 LAKVALQTELGYR
+697 LEKVALQTELGYR
-710 FTPSAFDQEK
+710 FTPGAFIQDK

-725 GTAQVRVTLDDA
+725 GTAKVRVTLDEA
-737 VETYWIRTIPLESVS
+737 TETFWLRTIPLESVS
-752 EEQVKALTKRVVSSK
+752 DEQLKYLTKRVVSSK

-806 LVRVLPQGLN
+806 LVRVLPQGLS
-816 AEEQTDELAK
+816 AEEQAAELAK
-826 NADADVLIQMN
+826 NPENDALIQMN
-837 RPGVLRSPQNGR
+837 RPGVLRSPDSGR
-849 AFWAYQ
+849 VFWAYQ
-855 DSFRG
+855 DSFNG

-880 ETTPRETLYCTT
+880 ETTPRETLYRTT

-922 SPKAATMRDS
+922 SPKSATMPEPNATDS
-932 NATQS
+932 N
-937 KSTTSDV
+937 KTTSAA
-944 KTLASTLIFTF
+944 KTLASTIAFLSATF
-955 ATLFAS
+955 FAS
-961 ATFAQEASQTQPV
+961 ATFAQEPTKTHPVEKAKVASPLP
-974 KKSEVA
+974 S
-980 TASDSANPT
+980 
-989 DAAKNFAATN
+989 DAAKNFAQTN
-999 AKIDWKTWRLLPI
+999 AALDWKTWRLLPV

-1030 DVCGVASPIFAVPEE
+1030 DVCGTATPVFAVPEE
-1045 TLTRLESGKPLNFPE
+1045 TLARLESGKPLNFPE
-1060 LEDVLKEVAP
+1060 LEEVLKEVAP
-1070 EKRAERTAAFNEIS
+1070 EKRAERTAAFNEIG
-1084 AGVVKRQRE
+1084 AGVVERQRE
-1093 IAAKIRATFPDGT
+1093 IAAKIRATFPNGT

-1112 ELLFSWLVEPEI
+1112 ELLFSWIVEPEI

-1129 FIDDA
+1129 FIEDA
-1134 QAKVSQ
+1134 QAEVSQ
-1140 GVFKQTPLEI
+1140 GVFTRTPLEI

-1162 ERLDEKSGR
+1162 ERLDEKTGR
-1171 TVVENFRAA
+1171 TVVENFRATT
-1180 SGQNSPE
+1180 GQDSPDV
-1187 IAKALGEVE
+1187 AKALGEVE
-1196 RRLTLF
+1196 RRLSLF

-1211 AVSTRPSRYLQRVLY
+1211 SPSTRPSRYLQRILY
-1226 GAPSNVSPHSGM
+1226 GAPSQVSPHSGM
-1238 SPSASPLAKLDAAT
+1238 SPSASPLAKLDDAT
-1252 RNLER
+1252 RSLER
-1257 LISTTDKDLR
+1257 LISTADKDLR
-1267 LDSPFSNG
+1267 SESPFSNG

-1323 TVAVGKA
+1323 TVAVADA
-1330 LDDLRDHRD
+1330 LSELRAHRD
-1339 KIFAAGTFSDEY
+1339 AIFAAGTFSDEY
-1351 RRELLKCVDA
+1351 RRELLRCVDA

-1388 VVRRREFRLTE
+1388 VVRRREFRLNE
-1399 SQESPWVPLQTLL
+1399 SQESPWLPLQTLL

-1418 FARFVDPTLNPEL
+1418 LARFVDPTLNPEL
-1431 QQLAETPQQP
+1431 QRLAQTPTP
-1441 ASPRRK
+1441 NSTTPNRK
-1447 RETPPTLD
+1447 RETAPTLD
-1455 EQTISPF
+1455 EQAISPF

-1475 SVYERPAAEA
+1475 SVYERPATEA
-1485 FLEAALAYRDVSAPD
+1485 FLEAATAYRDVSASN
-1500 RAERFNASLDRFA
+1500 RAERFNAALGRFA

-1534 VADER
+1534 VADAR

-1546 KTTYPEPDAL
+1546 KTAYPAPNAL

-1565 NPFYWNWLACLLA
+1565 NPFYWNWVACLLA
-1578 VVALAASYCRQTFVR
+1578 VVALAVSYCRQTFVR
-1593 LRRAAAS
+1593 LRHI
-1600 CDATSAKQQVAPSA
+1600 ATRQSQTISSQTL
-1614 DSNAT
+1614 T
-1619 PFEERFFFVVGFAF
+1619 PFEESFFFVAGFAF

-1661 ETVVLLAFM
+1661 ETVVLLAFL

-1704 TPAELSVSRLLRWPR
+1704 TAEELRVSRLLRWPR
-1719 IVLIVFCVV
+1719 VVTIVLCVV
-1728 AALRLCYREEMFV
+1728 AALRVCYHEETSI
-1741 SGDSLTRVVL
+1741 SGETLARVVL

-1767 TFVFIAW
+1767 TFFFIAW
-1774 SVPRFLAAIAALVVF
+1774 SVPRFLAAVAALVLF
-1789 PKTTLRRDDL
+1789 PQTTLCRDDL
-1799 LAELPVD
+1799 LAELPAEF
-1806 LQNVSD
+1806 SD
-1812 VLERRAAL
+1812 AAERRVAL

-1827 IVQRK
+1827 ILQRK
-1832 AFLTASSVVALLVAA
+1832 AFLTASSAIALLVAA
-1847 AAYFNTSEFN
+1847 AAYFNSSEFN

-1872 LTIHVFA
+1872 LTIHVVA

-1892 VSLTSLTAY
+1892 VALTSLTAY
-1901 IFGRYNAGETSRS
+1901 IFGRYRVGDDEISDATPSAIS
-1914 SLEASRLTASKRRER
+1914 VSKRREK
-1929 RRAAKS
+1929 RRAKKNVDANRTIS
-1935 ANAKERAAETYNSS
+1935 AASNATA
-1949 DAWEPA
+1949 DWEPA
-1955 YGRRV
+1955 YSRRV
-1960 SNIIATMIRSAVLFL
+1960 SGVIATMIRSAVLFL
-1975 TVGII
+1975 TIGII

-2015 VLKVKRCGH
+2015 VLKVKRCGN
-2024 FGLAVGATI
+2024 FGLAVGATL
-2033 GALAIVM
+2033 GALAIVT

-2073 ANLLWTLLAT
+2073 ANLLWTLVAT
-2083 VRYQIAKAG
+2083 VRYQLVKQWRKA
-2092 RNLRNG
+2092 NKN

>member
-1 MSNKTRII
+1 MSNKTRIF

-39 EREMGTPVAQRV
+39 EREMGTPVAQRI

-64 LGLNVLCSALVR
+64 LGLNILCSALVR
-76 LPAFIRRVPVDAP
+76 FPAFIRRVPVDANT
-89 SADAALSDA
+89 ADAETSDA
-98 NADAATVSNATSEP
+98 TSPP
-112 RKTKIAVENRLI
+112 RKTKIAVEQRLI

-200 RDCANYDS
+200 RDCGSYAS
-208 WKTNVSEPLL
+208 WKQNVSEPLL

-242 FLAANV
+242 FVAANV
-248 SRTQTPGTLYDR
+248 SRTQKPGTLYDR
-260 DGLKIEILDY
+260 DGFKIEILDY

-291 DGKTAVEKIELAFP
+291 DGKTTVEKLELAFP

-314 LSASRRAVRQTL
+314 LSASRRAVRKTL

-339 NAEAAAFLKTVP
+339 NAEAAAFLKNVP
-351 TNDAATADQTP
+351 TEDASTAEKP
-362 ETAAS
+362 SETDAS
-367 EIVASSDVSKN
+367 ENVAAQNVNKN

-403 GSTDEQRASLET
+403 GSSDEQRASLET
-415 QRTEIQRRLDLERNR
+415 QQAEIKRRLDLERNR
-430 EDATPDNA
+430 EDATSDNA

-447 KREDLERNAAELT
+447 KREDLERNAAELSQ
-460 ELLRSTNE
+460 LLRSTNE

-474 DQENNADAENSA
+474 DKENSGAADNPA
-486 LLEARQ
+486 LVEARQ
-492 KYSQRR
+492 KYSQLR

-503 ASAWSQLESA
+503 ASAWAQLESA
-513 SPTSKEFCE
+513 SATSKEFCE
-522 ALEKMLRD
+522 ALEKMLND
-530 TTSRLVELDRLD
+530 TSSRLAELDRLD

-577 QLESPQGDKCEATLF
+577 QLESPQGDKYETTLY

-648 RYNNGLNEFQTGK
+648 RYNNGCNEFQSGRI
-661 LETKTLDAA
+661 ETKTLDAQA
-670 LQTVAVEPISLTAV
+670 ETVAADQIALTDVAV
-684 ATPADS
+684 PTDS
-690 TAPTAFT
+690 TAPTTFS
-697 LAKVALQTELGYR
+697 LEKVALQTELGYR
-710 FTPSAFDQEK
+710 FTPGAFVQDK

-725 GTAQVRVTLDDA
+725 GTAKVRVTLDEA
-737 VETYWIRTIPLESVS
+737 SETFWLRTIPLESVS
-752 EEQVKALTKRVVSSK
+752 EEQVNYLTKRVVSSK

-806 LVRVLPQGLN
+806 LVRVLPQGLS
-816 AEEQTDELAK
+816 AEEQAAELAK
-826 NADADVLIQMN
+826 NPENDALIQMN
-837 RPGVLRSPQNGR
+837 RPGVLRSSDSGR
-849 AFWAYQ
+849 VFWAYQ
-855 DSFRG
+855 DSFNG

-880 ETTPRETLYCTT
+880 ETTPRETLYRTT

-922 SPKAATMRDS
+922 SPKSATMNNPNATDS
-932 NATQS
+932 N
-937 KSTTSDV
+937 KTTSAA
-944 KTLASTLIFTF
+944 KTVASTLVFAF

-961 ATFAQEASQTQPV
+961 ATVAQEPSEAQPV
-974 KKSEVA
+974 KQTSVA
-980 TASDSANPT
+980 SAST
-989 DAAKNFAATN
+989 EAAKNFAATN
-999 AKIDWKTWRLLPI
+999 DNIDWKTWRLLPV

-1030 DVCGVASPIFAVPEE
+1030 DVCGTATPIFAVPKE

-1084 AGVVKRQRE
+1084 AGVVERQRE
-1093 IAAKIRATFPDGT
+1093 IAAKIRATFPNGT

-1134 QAKVSQ
+1134 QANVSQ
-1140 GVFKQTPLEI
+1140 GVFKRTPQEV
-1150 ASRFSRLAPEDF
+1150 ANRFSRLAPEDF

-1171 TVVENFRAA
+1171 TVVEDFRAT

-1211 AVSTRPSRYLQRVLY
+1211 AQSTRPSRYLQRILY
-1226 GAPSNVSPHSGM
+1226 GAPSSVSPHSGM

-1267 LDSPFSNG
+1267 SESPFSNG
-1275 EFLLRQTEKF
+1275 DFLLRQTEKF

-1323 TVAVGKA
+1323 TVAVADA
-1330 LDDLRDHRD
+1330 LSELRDHRNA
-1339 KIFAAGTFSDEY
+1339 IFAAGTFSDEY
-1351 RRELLKCVDA
+1351 RRELLRCVDA
-1361 LSEIADL
+1361 LSEIADA

-1378 ELPKTLDVVP
+1378 ELPKTIDVVP

-1418 FARFVDPTLNPEL
+1418 FARFVDPSLAPEL
-1431 QQLAETPQQP
+1431 QGLSEDATPSNSATQ
-1441 ASPRRK
+1441 SRK
-1447 RETPPTLD
+1447 RETPPSLD

-1462 ATFDEALRKTLDL
+1462 ATFDEALRKTIDL

-1485 FLEAALAYRDVSAPD
+1485 FLDAALAYRDVAAPD
-1500 RAERFNASLDRFA
+1500 RAERFNAALDRFA

-1523 EPFRVALATEE
+1523 ESFRIALASEE
-1534 VADER
+1534 VVDER

-1546 KTTYPEPDAL
+1546 KTAYPEADAL

-1565 NPFYWNWLACLLA
+1565 NPFYWNWVACLFA
-1578 VVALAASYCRQTFVR
+1578 VAALGASYCRQIYVR
-1593 LRRAAAS
+1593 LRRRAIPQNENVS
-1600 CDATSAKQQVAPSA
+1600 PQTLTSAPI
-1614 DSNAT
+1614 SNAK

-1633 LVLSC
+1633 LALSC

-1661 ETVVLLAFM
+1661 ETVVLLAFL
-1670 IAAIAIGYALF
+1670 IAAIAIGYTLF
-1681 PAWGRPFANA
+1681 PAWGVPFANA

-1704 TPAELSVSRLLRWPR
+1704 TAEELRVSRLLRWPR
-1719 IVLIVFCVV
+1719 IVAIVLCVV
-1728 AALRLCYREEMFV
+1728 AALRLCYREETSI

-1767 TFVFIAW
+1767 TFFFIAW
-1774 SVPRFLAAIAALVVF
+1774 SVPRFLAAVAALVVF

-1799 LAELPVD
+1799 RAEILDESEAVAD
-1806 LQNVSD
+1806 
-1812 VLERRAAL
+1812 RRVAL
-1820 RRLIASQ
+1820 RRLVASQ

-1832 AFLTASSVVALLVAA
+1832 AFLTVSSIVALLVAA
-1847 AAYFNTSEFN
+1847 AAYFNSSEFN

-1879 IIVSYALGAIAWI
+1879 IIASYALGAIAWA
-1892 VSLTSLTAY
+1892 VALTSLTAY
-1901 IFGRYNAGETSRS
+1901 IFGRYNDDATRRS
-1914 SLEASRLTASKRRER
+1914 HLEATPLTVSKRRER
-1929 RRAAKS
+1929 RRAKKNVAPNPS
-1935 ANAKERAAETYNSS
+1935 FASTYN
-1949 DAWEPA
+1949 DDDWDPA
-1955 YGRRV
+1955 YCRRV
-1960 SNIIATMIRSAVLFL
+1960 SSIIATMIRSAVLFL

-2015 VLKVKRCGH
+2015 VLKVKRCGR
-2024 FGLAVGATI
+2024 FGLAVGATL

-2073 ANLLWTLLAT
+2073 ANLLWTFVAT
-2083 VRYQIAKAG
+2083 VRYQLAKTG

>member
-1 MSNKTRII
+1 MSNKTRIF
-9 RRTLKF
+9 RRTLRC

-39 EREMGTPVAQRV
+39 EREMGTPVAQRI

-76 LPAFIRRVPVDAP
+76 LPAFVRRVPVDANSP
-89 SADAALSDA
+89 DAATSDA
-98 NADAATVSNATSEP
+98 NEP
-112 RKTKIAVENRLI
+112 TRQTKILVERRLI

-137 AGCLATALC
+137 AGCLATALF

-161 KAIDAS
+161 KALDVN
-167 ARLFDVELVDLT
+167 ARLFDVALVDLT
-179 SPADAEPTKLDIP
+179 SNADAKPTKLDIP

-200 RDCANYDS
+200 RDCESYDS

-218 AKMSEGS
+218 AKMGEGS

-231 KGAAK
+231 KGAAR

-260 DGLKIEILDY
+260 DGFKIEILNY

-291 DGKTAVEKIELAFP
+291 DGKTVVEKVELPFP
-305 NDATPPTDA
+305 NDATPQTDA
-314 LSASRRAVRQTL
+314 LSTSRRAVRQTL

-339 NAEAAAFLKTVP
+339 NAELDAFLKSVP
-351 TNDAATADQTP
+351 TKAATPA
-362 ETAAS
+362 ETAS
-367 EIVASSDVSKN
+367 ETAPTESVAANDVNKN

-403 GSTDEQRASLET
+403 GSADEQRASLET
-415 QRTEIQRRLDLERNR
+415 QRTEIERRLDLERKR
-430 EDATPDNA
+430 EDATPDNV

-447 KREDLERNAAELT
+447 KREDLERNATELS

-468 LLAASA
+468 ILAASVDEKDGA
-474 DQENNADAENSA
+474 AENSA
-486 LLEARQ
+486 LVEARQ

-503 ASAWSQLESA
+503 ASAWSQLESSSA
-513 SPTSKEFCE
+513 NSKEFCD
-522 ALEKMLRD
+522 ALEKMLND
-530 TTSRLVELDRLD
+530 TKSRLAELDRLD

-557 ETSPTLVSDVE
+557 ETSPTLVSNVD

-577 QLESPQGDKCEATLF
+577 QLESPQGDKYETTLF

-648 RYNNGLNEFQTGK
+648 RYNNGLNEFQTGR

-670 LQTVAVEPISLTAV
+670 LQTIAVEQISLTDV

-690 TAPTAFT
+690 TAPTAFS
-697 LAKVALQTELGYR
+697 LEKVALQTELGYR
-710 FTPSAFDQEK
+710 FTPAAFTQEK

-737 VETYWIRTIPLESVS
+737 VETFWIRTIPLESVS
-752 EEQVKALTKRVVSSK
+752 DEQLNYLTKRVVSSK

-806 LVRVLPQGLN
+806 LVRVIPQGLS
-816 AEEQTDELAK
+816 AEEQAAELAK
-826 NADADVLIQMN
+826 NPDADVLIQMN
-837 RPGVLRSPQNGR
+837 RPGVLRSPATGR

-855 DSFRG
+855 DSFNG

-880 ETTPRETLYCTT
+880 ETTPRETLYRTT

-909 LIVLGTAFLIYRK
+909 LIVLGSAFLIYRK

-932 NATQS
+932 NATNSRQ
-937 KSTTSDV
+937 TTSDA
-944 KTLASTLIFTF
+944 KTLASTLVFLA

-961 ATFAQEASQTQPV
+961 ATFAQESSATQPV
-974 KKSEVA
+974 KTKDVA
-980 TASDSANPT
+980 TVSASVDPNV
-989 DAAKNFAATN
+989 AAKNFAKTN
-999 AKIDWKTWRLLPI
+999 AALDWETWRLLPV

-1030 DVCGVASPIFAVPEE
+1030 DVCGTATPVFAVPEE
-1045 TLTRLESGKPLNFPE
+1045 TLARLESGKPLNFPT
-1060 LEDVLKEVAP
+1060 LEEVLKEVAP

-1084 AGVVKRQRE
+1084 AGVVERQRE
-1093 IAAKIRATFPDGT
+1093 IAAKIRATFPNGT

-1112 ELLFSWLVEPEI
+1112 ELLFSWLAEPEI
-1124 WDYIP
+1124 WDYVP
-1129 FIDDA
+1129 FIVDA
-1134 QAKVSQ
+1134 QAEVSQ
-1140 GVFKQTPLEI
+1140 GVFVRSSAEI

-1171 TVVENFRAA
+1171 SVVENFRATSA
-1180 SGQNSPE
+1180 QSSPE
-1187 IAKALGEVE
+1187 IIKALEEAE
-1196 RRLTLF
+1196 RRLALF

-1211 AVSTRPSRYLQRVLY
+1211 SPSTRPSRYLQRILY
-1226 GAPSNVSPHSGM
+1226 GAPTSVGNHSHSPIS
-1238 SPSASPLAKLDAAT
+1238 SPLAKLDDAT
-1252 RNLER
+1252 RNIER
-1257 LISTTDKDLR
+1257 LISTSDKDLR
-1267 LDSPFSNG
+1267 SRSPFSNG
-1275 EFLLRQTEKF
+1275 DFLLRQTEKF

-1304 EMQNVATPT
+1304 EMQNVSTPT
-1313 PANGERFETL
+1313 PANGERFEAL
-1323 TVAVGKA
+1323 TVSVGDA
-1330 LDDLRDHRD
+1330 LSELREHRD
-1339 KIFAAGTFSDEY
+1339 AIFADGTFSDEY
-1351 RRELLKCVDA
+1351 RRELLRCVDA
-1361 LSEIADL
+1361 LSEIADS

-1388 VVRRREFRLTE
+1388 VVRRREFRLNE

-1412 WAPDSL
+1412 WASDAL
-1418 FARFVDPTLNPEL
+1418 FARFVDPSLAPEL
-1431 QQLAETPQQP
+1431 QQLAQTPP
-1441 ASPRRK
+1441 VADSTPRRK

-1462 ATFDEALRKTLDL
+1462 ATFDKALRKTIDL

-1485 FLEAALAYRDVSAPD
+1485 FLDAASAYRDVSAPD

-1513 AELRSLAERS
+1513 AELRAVAERS
-1523 EPFRVALATEE
+1523 EPFRAALASEE
-1534 VADER
+1534 VVDER
-1539 LRTSFLA
+1539 LRASFLA
-1546 KTTYPEPDAL
+1546 KTAYPEPDAL

-1565 NPFYWNWLACLLA
+1565 NPFYWNWVACLLA
-1578 VVALAASYCRQTFVR
+1578 VVALAVSYCRQTYVR
-1593 LRRAAAS
+1593 LRRG
-1600 CDATSAKQQVAPSA
+1600 AT
-1614 DSNAT
+1614 
-1619 PFEERFFFVVGFAF
+1619 FEERFFFVVGFAF
-1633 LVLSC
+1633 LALSC

-1661 ETVVLLAFM
+1661 ETVVLLAFL

-1704 TPAELSVSRLLRWPR
+1704 TSEELRVSRLLRWPR
-1719 IVLIVFCVV
+1719 IVAIILCVV
-1728 AALRLCYREEMFV
+1728 AALRVCYREEMFE

-1774 SVPRFLAAIAALVVF
+1774 SVPRFLAAVAALVVF

-1799 LAELPVD
+1799 IADLADELQDAV
-1806 LQNVSD
+1806 
-1812 VLERRAAL
+1812 ERRGAL

-1879 IIVSYALGAIAWI
+1879 IIVSYALGAIAW
-1892 VSLTSLTAY
+1892 VVALTSLTAY
-1901 IFGRYNAGETSRS
+1901 IFGRYNSGEA
-1914 SLEASRLTASKRRER
+1914 EAAQLSATQLTAAIKRREK
-1929 RRAAKS
+1929 RRAKKHADANPNNS
-1935 ANAKERAAETYNSS
+1935 ATSNATV
-1949 DAWEPA
+1949 DWEPA

-1960 SNIIATMIRSAVLFL
+1960 SGVIATMIRSAVLFL
-1975 TVGII
+1975 TIGII

-2015 VLKVKRCGH
+2015 VLKVKRCGN
-2024 FGLAVGATI
+2024 FGLAVGATL

-2083 VRYQIAKAG
+2083 VRYQLAKAG
-2092 RNLRNG
+2092 RKINKN

>member
-1 MSNKTRII
+1 MSNKTRIF

-28 AALAMGWATFV
+28 SALAMGWATFV

-76 LPAFIRRVPVDAP
+76 LPAFIRRVPVDAT
-89 SADAALSDA
+89 SDDAATSDA
-98 NADAATVSNATSEP
+98 NSTPAP
-112 RKTKIAVENRLI
+112 TKLAVERRLI

-179 SPADAEPTKLDIP
+179 SPADAQPAKLDIP
-192 FSGGPLNW
+192 FFGGPLNW
-200 RDCANYDS
+200 RDCASYNA

-231 KGAAK
+231 KGAAR

-248 SRTQTPGTLYDR
+248 SRTHTPGTLYDA
-260 DGLKIEILDY
+260 DGFKIEILDY

-285 LTLKKP
+285 LTLKKT
-291 DGKTAVEKIELAFP
+291 DGKTAVEKIELPFP

-314 LSASRRAVRQTL
+314 LSASRRAVRKTL

-339 NAEAAAFLKTVP
+339 NAELDAFLKTVP
-351 TNDAATADQTP
+351 TKDAASP
-362 ETAAS
+362 EKPSETALPENLAKQ
-367 EIVASSDVSKN
+367 DVNKN

-415 QRTEIQRRLDLERNR
+415 QRAEIERRLDLERKR

-438 AELKPLQTV
+438 AKLKPLQTV
-447 KREDLERNAAELT
+447 KREDLERNAAELS

-474 DQENNADAENSA
+474 EKENNDAADNPA
-486 LLEARQ
+486 LVEARQ
-492 KYSQRR
+492 KYSQLR

-503 ASAWSQLESA
+503 ASAWAQLESA
-513 SPTSKEFCE
+513 SATSKEFCE
-522 ALEKMLRD
+522 ALEKMLND
-530 TTSRLVELDRLD
+530 TTSRLTELNRLD

-557 ETSPTLVSDVE
+557 ETSPTLVSNVD
-568 ELQGWTALI
+568 ELQGWTAII
-577 QLESPQGDKCEATLF
+577 QLESPQGDKCETTLY

-648 RYNNGLNEFQTGK
+648 RYNNGLNEFQTGR

-670 LQTVAVEPISLTAV
+670 LQNIAVPQIALTDV
-684 ATPADS
+684 ATPTDS
-690 TAPTAFT
+690 TAPTAFS
-697 LAKVALQTELGYR
+697 LEKVGLQTELGYR
-710 FTPSAFDQEK
+710 FTPGAFEQEK

-725 GTAQVRVTLDDA
+725 GTAKVRVTLDDA
-737 VETYWIRTIPLESVS
+737 VETFWIRTIPLESVS
-752 EEQVKALTKRVVSSK
+752 EEQVKYLTKRVVSSK

-806 LVRVLPQGLN
+806 LVRVLPQGLS
-816 AEEQTDELAK
+816 AEEQAAALAK
-826 NADADVLIQMN
+826 NPEDDALIQMN
-837 RPGVLRSPQNGR
+837 RPGVLRSPGSGR
-849 AFWAYQ
+849 VFWAYQ
-855 DSFRG
+855 DSFNG

-880 ETTPRETLYCTT
+880 ETTPRETLYRTT

-932 NATQS
+932 NATHSNQTIS
-937 KSTTSDV
+937 GA
-944 KTLASTLIFTF
+944 KTLASTLIFAF

-961 ATFAQEASQTQPV
+961 ATFAQETPEPQPV
-974 KKSEVA
+974 KKPEVA
-980 TASDSANPT
+980 SNSVFVDQI
-989 DAAKNFAATN
+989 DAAKNFAASN
-999 AKIDWKTWRLLPI
+999 AKIDWKTWRLLPV

-1030 DVCGVASPIFAVPEE
+1030 DVCGSATPIFAVPEE

-1060 LEDVLKEVAP
+1060 LKEVLKEVAP
-1070 EKRAERTAAFNEIS
+1070 EKRAERTAAFQEIS
-1084 AGVVKRQRE
+1084 AEVVERQRE
-1093 IAAKIRATFPDGT
+1093 IAAKLRATFPNGT

-1124 WDYIP
+1124 WDYVP
-1129 FIDDA
+1129 FIVDA
-1134 QAKVSQ
+1134 QAEVSQ
-1140 GVFKQTPLEI
+1140 GVFARSSLEI
-1150 ASRFSRLAPEDF
+1150 ASRFSRLSPEDF

-1171 TVVENFRAA
+1171 GVVENFRAT

-1187 IAKALGEVE
+1187 IAKALADAE
-1196 RRLTLF
+1196 RRLSLF

-1211 AVSTRPSRYLQRVLY
+1211 SPSTRPSRYLQRVLY
-1226 GAPSNVSPHSGM
+1226 GAPSTVSPHSGM

-1267 LDSPFSNG
+1267 SESPFADG
-1275 EFLLRQTEKF
+1275 DFLLRQTEKF

-1323 TVAVGKA
+1323 TVAVADA

-1339 KIFAAGTFSDEY
+1339 VIFAAGTFSDEY

-1418 FARFVDPTLNPEL
+1418 LARFVDPSLKPEL
-1431 QQLAETPQQP
+1431 QQLAETPEL
-1441 ASPRRK
+1441 SETLGRK

-1455 EQTISPF
+1455 DQTISPF

-1475 SVYERPAAEA
+1475 SVYERHAAEA
-1485 FLEAALAYRDVSAPD
+1485 FLEAATAYRDVSASD
-1500 RAERFNASLDRFA
+1500 RAERFNAALDRFA
-1513 AELRSLAERS
+1513 VELRSLAERS

-1534 VADER
+1534 VADKR

-1546 KTTYPEPDAL
+1546 KTAYPEPNAL

-1565 NPFYWNWLACLLA
+1565 NPFYWNWVACLLA
-1578 VVALAASYCRQTFVR
+1578 VVALAVSYCRQTFVR
-1593 LRRAAAS
+1593 LRRRLTARVQPLPS
-1600 CDATSAKQQVAPSA
+1600 QPLTAPA
-1614 DSNAT
+1614 QLDAT
-1619 PFEERFFFVVGFAF
+1619 PFEERFFFVVGFVF
-1633 LVLSC
+1633 LASSC

-1661 ETVVLLAFM
+1661 ETVVLLAFL

-1691 WRVSAFPGRLRDA
+1691 WRVSAFPGRLCDA
-1704 TPAELSVSRLLRWPR
+1704 TPEELRVSRLLRWPR
-1719 IVLIVFCVV
+1719 IVAIVLCVV
-1728 AALRLCYREEMFV
+1728 AALRVCYHEEMFE
-1741 SGDSLTRVVL
+1741 SGDALARVVL

-1767 TFVFIAW
+1767 TFFFIAW
-1774 SVPRFLAAIAALVVF
+1774 SVPRFLAAVAALVCF
-1789 PKTTLRRDDL
+1789 SQTTLRRDDL
-1799 LAELPVD
+1799 LDGLSFESPLSPA
-1806 LQNVSD
+1806 
-1812 VLERRAAL
+1812 ERRVEIKRA
-1820 RRLIASQ
+1820 IATQ

-1832 AFLTASSVVALLVAA
+1832 ALLTASSVIALLVAA

-1879 IIVSYALGAIAWI
+1879 IIVSYALGAIAW
-1892 VSLTSLTAY
+1892 VVALTSLTSY
-1901 IFGRYNAGETSRS
+1901 IFGRYNVADAKNAELAPTTV
-1914 SLEASRLTASKRRER
+1914 AASKRRER
-1929 RRAAKS
+1929 RRAKKNVDVKS
-1935 ANAKERAAETYNSS
+1935 QNQATSGAT
-1949 DAWEPA
+1949 DDWEPA
-1955 YGRRV
+1955 HARRV
-1960 SNIIATMIRSAVLFL
+1960 SGVIATMIRSAVLFL
-1975 TVGII
+1975 TIGII

-2015 VLKVKRCGH
+2015 VLKVKRCGR
-2024 FGLAVGATI
+2024 FGLAVGATL

-2054 HSYAAGESNK
+2054 HSYASGESNK

-2073 ANLLWTLLAT
+2073 ANILWTLVAT
-2083 VRYQIAKAG
+2083 VRYQLVKSG
-2092 RNLRNG
+2092 CKRNKS

>member
-1 MSNKTRII
+1 MNNKTQIF

-76 LPAFIRRVPVDAP
+76 IPAFIRRVPVDAT
-89 SADAALSDA
+89 DG
-98 NADAATVSNATSEP
+98 ATSEP
-112 RKTKIAVENRLI
+112 RKTKIAVAKQLI

-137 AGCLATALC
+137 VGCLATALF

-179 SPADAEPTKLDIP
+179 SPADAQPAKLDIP

-200 RDCANYDS
+200 RDCASYQS
-208 WKTNVSEPLL
+208 WKNNVSEPLL

-231 KGAAK
+231 QGAAR

-248 SRTQTPGTLYDR
+248 SRTQKPGTLYDK
-260 DGLKIEILDY
+260 DGLKIEVLDY

-291 DGKTAVEKIELAFP
+291 DGKSVVEKLELAFP

-314 LSASRRAVRQTL
+314 LSVSRRAVRKTL
-326 TDGVRVVYMLADS
+326 TEGVRVVYMLADS
-339 NAEAAAFLKTVP
+339 NAEAAALLKTVP
-351 TNDAATADQTP
+351 TQNAPTAENT
-362 ETAAS
+362 TANGAS
-367 EIVASSDVSKN
+367 ESVSAQNVNQN

-383 SVDGERFQ
+383 AVDGERFQ

-415 QRTEIQRRLDLERNR
+415 QRTEIERRLNLERKR

-438 AELKPLQTV
+438 SELKPLQTV
-447 KREDLERNAAELT
+447 KREDLERNAAELS

-474 DQENNADAENSA
+474 EPQNAVAADNPA
-486 LLEARQ
+486 LVEARQ

-503 ASAWSQLESA
+503 ASAWAQLESA
-513 SPTSKEFCE
+513 SANSKEFCE
-522 ALEKMLRD
+522 ALEKMLSD
-530 TTSRLVELDRLD
+530 TTSRLTELDRLD

-557 ETSPTLVSDVE
+557 ETSPTLVSNVD

-577 QLESPQGDKCEATLF
+577 QLESPQGDKCEATLY

-611 WLDRFEGSD
+611 WLDRFEGAD

-648 RYNNGLNEFQTGK
+648 RYNNGLNEFQTGR

-670 LQTVAVEPISLTAV
+670 LQNIAVSQIALTDV
-684 ATPADS
+684 ATPTDS
-690 TAPTAFT
+690 TAPTAFS
-697 LAKVALQTELGYR
+697 LEKVGLQTELGYR
-710 FTPSAFDQEK
+710 FTPGAFEQEK

-725 GTAQVRVTLDDA
+725 GTAKVRVTLDDA
-737 VETYWIRTIPLESVS
+737 VETFWIRTIPLESVS
-752 EEQVKALTKRVVSSK
+752 EEQVKYLTKRVVSSK

-806 LVRVLPQGLN
+806 LVRVLPQGLS
-816 AEEQTDELAK
+816 AEEQAAALAQ
-826 NADADVLIQMN
+826 NPEDDALIQMN
-837 RPGVLRSPQNGR
+837 RPGVLRSPGSGR
-849 AFWAYQ
+849 VFWAYQ
-855 DSFRG
+855 DSFNG

-880 ETTPRETLYCTT
+880 ETKPRETLYRTT

-922 SPKAATMRDS
+922 SPKSATMNNS
-932 NATQS
+932 NATAS
-937 KSTTSDV
+937 SAGTSGV
-944 KTLASTLIFTF
+944 GTLASTLVFLTATF
-955 ATLFAS
+955 FAS
-961 ATFAQEASQTQPV
+961 SAFGQDGGEPQPV

-980 TASDSANPT
+980 VSAPSNAN
-989 DAAKNFAATN
+989 DAAQNFAATN
-999 AKIDWKTWRLLPI
+999 VKIDWKTWRLLPV

-1030 DVCGVASPIFAVPEE
+1030 DVCGSATPIFTVPEE

-1060 LEDVLKEVAP
+1060 LEEVLKEVAP
-1070 EKRAERTAAFNEIS
+1070 EKRAERTAAFQEIS
-1084 AGVVKRQRE
+1084 AEVVERQRE
-1093 IAAKIRATFPDGT
+1093 IAAKIRATFPNGT

-1112 ELLFSWLVEPEI
+1112 ELLFSWIVEPEI
-1124 WDYIP
+1124 WDYVP
-1129 FIDDA
+1129 FIVDA
-1134 QAKVSQ
+1134 QAEVSQ
-1140 GVFKQTPLEI
+1140 GVFDRTSLEI

-1171 TVVENFRAA
+1171 GVVETFRAT

-1187 IAKALGEVE
+1187 IAKALADAE
-1196 RRLTLF
+1196 RRLSLF

-1211 AVSTRPSRYLQRVLY
+1211 SPSTRPSRYLQRVLY
-1226 GAPSNVSPHSGM
+1226 GAPSSGSPHSGM
-1238 SPSASPLAKLDAAT
+1238 SASASPLAKLDAAT

-1267 LDSPFSNG
+1267 SESPFADG
-1275 EFLLRQTEKF
+1275 DFLLRQTEKF

-1323 TVAVGKA
+1323 TVAVADA

-1339 KIFAAGTFSDEY
+1339 VIFAAGTFSDEY

-1388 VVRRREFRLTE
+1388 VVRRREFRLNE
-1399 SQESPWVPLQTLL
+1399 SQESPWIPLQTLL

-1418 FARFVDPTLNPEL
+1418 FARFVDPSLNPEL
-1431 QQLAETPQQP
+1431 QQLAETPKQ
-1441 ASPRRK
+1441 STTPRRK
-1447 RETPPTLD
+1447 HETAPTLD

-1462 ATFDEALRKTLDL
+1462 ATFDKALRKTLDL

-1485 FLEAALAYRDVSAPD
+1485 FLEAAAAYRDVSAPN
-1500 RAERFNASLDRFA
+1500 RAERFNAALARFA
-1513 AELRSLAERS
+1513 AELRALAERS
-1523 EPFRVALATEE
+1523 EPFRIALASEE
-1534 VADER
+1534 VVDER

-1546 KTTYPEPDAL
+1546 KTAYPAPNAL

-1565 NPFYWNWLACLLA
+1565 NPFYWNWVACLLA
-1578 VVALAASYCRQTFVR
+1578 VVALAVSYCRQTLVR
-1593 LRRAAAS
+1593 LRRRSTSRVQPIPSQSFTAS
-1600 CDATSAKQQVAPSA
+1600 AQLD
-1614 DSNAT
+1614 AT
-1619 PFEERFFFVVGFAF
+1619 PFEERFFFVVGFVF
-1633 LVLSC
+1633 LALSC

-1661 ETVVLLAFM
+1661 ETVVLLAFL

-1704 TPAELSVSRLLRWPR
+1704 TSEELRVSRLLRWPR
-1719 IVLIVFCVV
+1719 IVAIVLCVV
-1728 AALRLCYREEMFV
+1728 AALRVCYHEEMFE
-1741 SGDSLTRVVL
+1741 SGDALARVVL

-1767 TFVFIAW
+1767 TFFFIAW
-1774 SVPRFLAAIAALVVF
+1774 SVPRFLAAVAALACF
-1789 PKTTLRRDDL
+1789 PQTTLRRDDL
-1799 LAELPVD
+1799 LDGLSFESPLSPA
-1806 LQNVSD
+1806 
-1812 VLERRAAL
+1812 ERRVEIKRA
-1820 RRLIASQ
+1820 IATQ

-1832 AFLTASSVVALLVAA
+1832 ALLTASSVIALLVAA

-1879 IIVSYALGAIAWI
+1879 IIVSYALGAIAW
-1892 VSLTSLTAY
+1892 VVALTSLTSY
-1901 IFGRYNAGETSRS
+1901 IFGRYNVADVNNSALSPTTVS
-1914 SLEASRLTASKRRER
+1914 ASKRREK
-1929 RRAAKS
+1929 RRAKKNVDVKS
-1935 ANAKERAAETYNSS
+1935 ENRATSGAS
-1949 DAWEPA
+1949 DDWEPA
-1955 YGRRV
+1955 HARRV
-1960 SNIIATMIRSAVLFL
+1960 SGVIATMIRSAVLFL
-1975 TVGII
+1975 TIGII

-2015 VLKVKRCGH
+2015 VLKVKRCGR
-2024 FGLAVGATI
+2024 FGLAVGATL

-2054 HSYAAGESNK
+2054 HSYASGESNK

-2073 ANLLWTLLAT
+2073 ANILWTLVAT
-2083 VRYQIAKAG
+2083 VRYQLVKSG
-2092 RNLRNG
+2092 RKRNKI

>member
-1 MSNKTRII
+1 MSNKTRIF
-9 RRTLKF
+9 RRTLKC

-28 AALAMGWATFV
+28 SALAMGWATFV

-64 LGLNVLCSALVR
+64 LGFNILCSALVR
-76 LPAFIRRVPVDAP
+76 LPAFIRRVPVDA
-89 SADAALSDA
+89 SASGAETSDA
-98 NADAATVSNATSEP
+98 NSSTV
-112 RKTKIAVENRLI
+112 KTKIVVENRLI

-146 GTQARMTIPEGTAVE
+146 GTQARMTIPEGTAIE

-179 SPADAEPTKLDIP
+179 TNAADNADAEPTTLDIP

-200 RDCANYDS
+200 RDCASYNS
-208 WKTNVSEPLL
+208 WKRNVSEPLL

-248 SRTQTPGTLYDR
+248 SRTQTPGTLYER
-260 DGLKIEILDY
+260 DGFKIEILDY

-291 DGKTAVEKIELAFP
+291 DGKTAVEKFELSFP

-339 NAEAAAFLKTVP
+339 NAEAAAFLKNVP
-351 TNDAATADQTP
+351 TKDASTAKKP
-362 ETAAS
+362 SETDAS
-367 EIVASSDVSKN
+367 ESVAAQNVNKN

-383 SVDGERFQ
+383 AVDGKRFQ
-391 IRLTDLAPLAYS
+391 ISLTDLAPLAYS

-415 QRTEIQRRLDLERNR
+415 QQAEIKRRLDLERNR
-430 EDATPDNA
+430 EDATPDNV

-447 KREDLERNAAELT
+447 KREDLERNAAELSK
-460 ELLRSTNE
+460 LLRSTNE

-474 DQENNADAENSA
+474 DKENGGATDDSA
-486 LLEARQ
+486 LVEARQ
-492 KYSQRR
+492 KYSQLR

-503 ASAWSQLESA
+503 ASAWTQLENGTA
-513 SPTSKEFCE
+513 TSKEFCE
-522 ALEKMLRD
+522 ALEKMLND
-530 TTSRLVELDRLD
+530 TTSRLTELDRLD

-557 ETSPTLVSDVE
+557 ETSPTLVSNVD

-577 QLESPQGDKCEATLF
+577 QLESPQGDKCEATLY

-648 RYNNGLNEFQTGK
+648 RYNNGLNEFQTGR
-661 LETKTLDAA
+661 LETKTLDAT
-670 LQTVAVEPISLTAV
+670 LQTVAVEPIALTDV

-690 TAPTAFT
+690 TVPTAFS
-697 LAKVALQTELGYR
+697 LEKVALQTELGYR
-710 FTPSAFDQEK
+710 FTPGTFEQEK

-725 GTAQVRVTLDDA
+725 GTAKIRVTLDDA
-737 VETYWIRTIPLESVS
+737 IETFWIRTIPLESVS
-752 EEQVKALTKRVVSSK
+752 EEQVKYLTKRVVSSK

-806 LVRVLPQGLN
+806 LVRVLPQGLS
-816 AEEQTDELAK
+816 AEEQAAELAK

-837 RPGVLRSPQNGR
+837 RPGVLRSPQTGR

-880 ETTPRETLYCTT
+880 ETTPRETLYSTT

-932 NATQS
+932 NATIS
-937 KSTTSDV
+937 STTTSNV
-944 KTLASTLIFTF
+944 KTLASTLIFAF

-961 ATFAQEASQTQPV
+961 ATFAQETTKPQPV
-974 KKSEVA
+974 KKPEVA
-980 TASDSANPT
+980 SNPVSADQI
-989 DAAKNFAATN
+989 DAAPNFASTN
-999 AKIDWKTWRLLPI
+999 AQIDWKTWRLLPV

-1030 DVCGVASPIFAVPEE
+1030 DVCGTATPVFAVPEE
-1045 TLTRLESGKPLNFPE
+1045 TLTRLESGKPLNFPK

-1084 AGVVKRQRE
+1084 AGVVERQRE
-1093 IAAKIRATFPDGT
+1093 IASKIRATFPNGT

-1140 GVFKQTPLEI
+1140 EVFSRSTPET

-1171 TVVENFRAA
+1171 TVVENFRAT

-1187 IAKALGEVE
+1187 IVKALGEAE

-1211 AVSTRPSRYLQRVLY
+1211 AQSTRPSRYLQRILY
-1226 GAPSNVSPHSGM
+1226 GAPSSGSPHSGM
-1238 SPSASPLAKLDAAT
+1238 SPSASSLAKLDAAT

-1267 LDSPFSNG
+1267 SESPFSNG
-1275 EFLLRQTEKF
+1275 DFLLRQTEKF

-1323 TVAVGKA
+1323 TVAVADA
-1330 LDDLRDHRD
+1330 LSELRAHRD
-1339 KIFAAGTFSDEY
+1339 AIFAAGTFSDEY

-1361 LSEIADL
+1361 LSEIADS

-1418 FARFVDPTLNPEL
+1418 LARFVDPSLSPEL
-1431 QQLAETPQQP
+1431 QGLSEDATPTSSTTP
-1441 ASPRRK
+1441 SRK

-1462 ATFDEALRKTLDL
+1462 ATFGDALRKTLDL

-1485 FLEAALAYRDVSAPD
+1485 FFDAALAYRDVAAPN
-1500 RAERFNASLDRFA
+1500 RAERFNASLERFA
-1513 AELRSLAERS
+1513 SELRSLAERS

-1539 LRTSFLA
+1539 LRASFIA
-1546 KTTYPEPDAL
+1546 KTAYPAPDAL

-1565 NPFYWNWLACLLA
+1565 NPFYWNWVACLFA
-1578 VVALAASYCRQTFVR
+1578 VVALGVSYCRQTFIR
-1593 LRRAAAS
+1593 LRRS
-1600 CDATSAKQQVAPSA
+1600 ITQKTEPVPTQPLTRPDVSQ
-1614 DSNAT
+1614 AT
-1619 PFEERFFFVVGFAF
+1619 PFEERFFFVVGFVF
-1633 LVLSC
+1633 LALSC

-1661 ETVVLLAFM
+1661 ETVVLLAFL

-1681 PAWGRPFANA
+1681 PAWGGPFSNA

-1704 TPAELSVSRLLRWPR
+1704 TSEELRISRLLRWPR
-1719 IVLIVFCVV
+1719 IGAIVLCVV

-1767 TFVFIAW
+1767 AFFFIAW
-1774 SVPRFLAAIAALVVF
+1774 SVPRFLAAVAALVVF
-1789 PKTTLRRDDL
+1789 PQTTLRRDDL
-1799 LAELPVD
+1799 RAEIPD
-1806 LQNVSD
+1806 ALQD
-1812 VLERRAAL
+1812 AAERRAAL

-1832 AFLTASSVVALLVAA
+1832 AFLTVSSIVALLVAA
-1847 AAYFNTSEFN
+1847 AAYFNSSEFN

-1879 IIVSYALGAIAWI
+1879 IIASYALGAIAWA
-1892 VSLTSLTAY
+1892 VALSSLTAY
-1901 IFGRYNAGETSRS
+1901 IFGRYNAVETSRS
-1914 SLEASRLTASKRRER
+1914 DLEATRLTASKRRER
-1929 RRAAKS
+1929 RRAKQ
-1935 ANAKERAAETYNSS
+1935 NNVDVNRAIS
-1949 DAWEPA
+1949 DAYNATDDWDPA
-1955 YGRRV
+1955 YCRRV
-1960 SNIIATMIRSAVLFL
+1960 SGIIATMIRSAVLFL

-2015 VLKVKRCGH
+2015 VLKVKRCGR
-2024 FGLAVGATI
+2024 FGLAVGATL

-2073 ANLLWTLLAT
+2073 ANLLWTFVAT
-2083 VRYQIAKAG
+2083 VRYHIAKAG

>member
-1 MSNKTRII
+1 MSNKTRIF
-9 RRTLKF
+9 RRTLKI

-39 EREMGTPVAQRV
+39 EREMGTPVAQRI

-76 LPAFIRRVPVDAP
+76 LPAFIRRVPVDAT
-89 SADAALSDA
+89 SADAATSDA
-98 NADAATVSNATSEP
+98 TSP
-112 RKTKIAVENRLI
+112 RRPTKIVVERRLI

-161 KAIDAS
+161 KALDVN

-179 SPADAEPTKLDIP
+179 SPPESQPKELDIP

-200 RDCANYDS
+200 RDCASYNA

-218 AKMSEGS
+218 AKMSDGS

-231 KGAAK
+231 KGAAR

-242 FLAANV
+242 FVAANI
-248 SRTQTPGTLYDR
+248 SRTQKSGTIYDR
-260 DGLKIEILDY
+260 DGFKIEVLDY

-291 DGKTAVEKIELAFP
+291 DGKTVVEKIELAFP
-305 NDATPPTDA
+305 NDATPQTDA
-314 LSASRRAVRQTL
+314 LSVSRRAVRQTL

-339 NAEAAAFLKTVP
+339 NAEADAFLKTVP
-351 TNDAATADQTP
+351 TKDAAPASQP
-362 ETAAS
+362 SETDAS
-367 EIVASSDVSKN
+367 ESVAAQNVNKN

-391 IRLTDLAPLAYS
+391 IPLPDLAPLAYS
-403 GSTDEQRASLET
+403 GSSDEQRASLET
-415 QRTEIQRRLDLERNR
+415 QKTEIERRLDLERNR
-430 EDATPDNA
+430 KDATPDNA

-447 KREDLERNAAELT
+447 KREDLERNATELS

-474 DQENNADAENSA
+474 DEKENAEENSA
-486 LLEARQ
+486 LVEARQ

-503 ASAWSQLESA
+503 ASAWAQLENASA
-513 SPTSKEFCE
+513 TSKEFCD
-522 ALEKMLRD
+522 ALEKMLND
-530 TTSRLVELDRLD
+530 TTSRLAELDRLD
-542 AASRLGETG
+542 AVSRLGETG

-557 ETSPTLVSDVE
+557 ETSPTLVSNVD

-577 QLESPQGDKCEATLF
+577 QLESPQGDKCETTLF

-611 WLDRFEGSD
+611 WLDRFQGSD

-628 PALSKPKLE
+628 PSLSKPKLE

-648 RYNNGLNEFQTGK
+648 RYNNGLNEFQTGR
-661 LETKTLDAA
+661 LETKTLSAETETIAA
-670 LQTVAVEPISLTAV
+670 ANVALTAV
-684 ATPADS
+684 ATPGDS

-697 LAKVALQTELGYR
+697 LDKVGLQTELGYR
-710 FTPSAFDQEK
+710 FTPGAFAQDK

-725 GTAQVRVTLDDA
+725 GTAKVRVTLDDA
-737 VETYWIRTIPLESVS
+737 VETFWIRTIPLESVS
-752 EEQVKALTKRVVSSK
+752 EEQLKYLTKRVVSSK

-806 LVRVLPQGLN
+806 LVRVLPQGLS
-816 AEEQTDELAK
+816 AEEQASELAK

-837 RPGVLRSPQNGR
+837 RPGVLRSPQTGR

-860 PYRPGDPEF
+860 PFRPGDPEF

-880 ETTPRETLYCTT
+880 ETTPRETLYSTT

-922 SPKAATMRDS
+922 SSKSATMNSS
-932 NATQS
+932 NATS
-937 KSTTSDV
+937 STNKTSNV
-944 KTLASTLIFTF
+944 KTLASTLAFLT

-961 ATFAQEASQTQPV
+961 ATFAQEASQSQPV
-974 KKSEVA
+974 KGKDVASASVVLNTSE
-980 TASDSANPT
+980 
-989 DAAKNFAATN
+989 AAKNFAMTN
-999 AKIDWKTWRLLPI
+999 AQIDWETWRLLPV

-1030 DVCGVASPIFAVPEE
+1030 DVCGTATPVFAVPEE
-1045 TLTRLESGKPLNFPE
+1045 TLTRLESGKPLNFPT
-1060 LEDVLKEVAP
+1060 LEEVLKEVAP

-1084 AGVVKRQRE
+1084 AGVVERQRK
-1093 IAAKIRATFPDGT
+1093 IAAQLRATFPNGT

-1112 ELLFSWLVEPEI
+1112 EILFSWLAEPEI
-1124 WDYIP
+1124 WDYVP
-1129 FIDDA
+1129 FIADA
-1134 QAKVSQ
+1134 QAEVSQ
-1140 GVFKQTPLEI
+1140 GVFARSSLEI

-1162 ERLDEKSGR
+1162 ERLDEESGR
-1171 TVVENFRAA
+1171 PVVENFRAT

-1187 IAKALGEVE
+1187 IAKALAEAE

-1211 AVSTRPSRYLQRVLY
+1211 SPSTRPSRYLQRILY
-1226 GAPSNVSPHSGM
+1226 GAPASGSPHSGM
-1238 SPSASPLAKLDAAT
+1238 SPSTSPLAKLDAAT

-1267 LDSPFSNG
+1267 SESPFSDG
-1275 EFLLRQTEKF
+1275 DFLLRQTEKF

-1323 TVAVGKA
+1323 TVAVGSA
-1330 LDDLRDHRD
+1330 LSELREHRD
-1339 KIFAAGTFSDEY
+1339 AIFVAGTFSDEY

-1361 LSEIADL
+1361 LSEIADT

-1418 FARFVDPTLNPEL
+1418 FVRFVDPSLAPKL
-1431 QQLAETPQQP
+1431 QQLAQTPTP
-1441 ASPRRK
+1441 PESTPRRK

-1475 SVYERPAAEA
+1475 SVYERPAAAA
-1485 FLEAALAYRDVSAPD
+1485 FLDAALAYRDVSAPD

-1513 AELRSLAERS
+1513 AELRALAERS
-1523 EPFRVALATEE
+1523 ESFRVALATEE

-1539 LRTSFLA
+1539 LRMSFLD
-1546 KTTYPEPDAL
+1546 KTSYPEPDAL

-1565 NPFYWNWLACLLA
+1565 NPFYWNWVACLFA
-1578 VVALAASYCRQTFVR
+1578 VAALAASYCRQTFVR
-1593 LRRAAAS
+1593 LRRRAVPQTENVPKQTL
-1600 CDATSAKQQVAPSA
+1600 TSFNV
-1614 DSNAT
+1614 SNAT

-1633 LVLSC
+1633 LALSC

-1704 TPAELSVSRLLRWPR
+1704 TSEELRVSRLLRWPR
-1719 IVLIVFCVV
+1719 IVTIVLCVV
-1728 AALRLCYREEMFV
+1728 AALRLCYREEMFH
-1741 SGDSLTRVVL
+1741 SGDTLSRVIL

-1774 SVPRFLAAIAALVVF
+1774 SVPRFLAAVAALVFF
-1789 PKTTLRRDDL
+1789 PKTTLCRDDL
-1799 LAELPVD
+1799 RAEISDEFP
-1806 LQNVSD
+1806 NVA
-1812 VLERRAAL
+1812 ERRAAF

-1847 AAYFNTSEFN
+1847 AAYFNSSEFN

-1879 IIVSYALGAIAWI
+1879 IIASYALGAIAWA
-1892 VSLTSLTAY
+1892 VALTSLTAY
-1901 IFGRYNAGETSRS
+1901 IFGRYAPRQSAPT
-1914 SLEASRLTASKRRER
+1914 LTATSRRER
-1929 RRAAKS
+1929 RRAKKNAD
-1935 ANAKERAAETYNSS
+1935 ANLSRLAASNAP
-1949 DAWEPA
+1949 DDWEPA
-1955 YGRRV
+1955 YCRRV
-1960 SNIIATMIRSAVLFL
+1960 SGIIATMIRSAVLFL
-1975 TVGII
+1975 TIGII

-2015 VLKVKRCGH
+2015 VLKVRRCGR
-2024 FGLAVGATI
+2024 FGLAVGATL

-2073 ANLLWTLLAT
+2073 ANLLWTFVAT

-2092 RNLRNG
+2092 RKTG
-2098 KR
+2098 ADKR

>member
-1 MSNKTRII
+1 MSNKTRIF

-28 AALAMGWATFV
+28 SALAMGWATFV
-39 EREMGTPVAQRV
+39 EREMGTPVAQRI

-76 LPAFIRRVPVDAP
+76 LPAFIRRVPEDASP
-89 SADAALSDA
+89 SDA
-98 NADAATVSNATSEP
+98 ETYDATSTP
-112 RKTKIAVENRLI
+112 RPTKIVVERRLI

-146 GTQARMTIPEGTAVE
+146 GTQARMTIPEGTATE
-161 KAIDAS
+161 KALDVN
-167 ARLFDVELVDLT
+167 ARLFDVELADLT
-179 SPADAEPTKLDIP
+179 APRESAPKKLDIP

-200 RDCANYDS
+200 RDCSNYDA
-208 WKTNVSEPLL
+208 WKQNVSEPLL

-242 FLAANV
+242 FVAAKV
-248 SRTQTPGTLYDR
+248 AQTQTPGTLYEA
-260 DGLKIEILDY
+260 DGFKIEILDY

-291 DGKTAVEKIELAFP
+291 DGQTAVEKVELAFP

-339 NAEAAAFLKTVP
+339 NAEAAALLKTVP
-351 TNDAATADQTP
+351 TKDAPTADKPT
-362 ETAAS
+362 ETAAPES
-367 EIVASSDVSKN
+367 VSPQDVNKN

-415 QRTEIQRRLDLERNR
+415 QRTEIKRRLDLERNR
-430 EDATPDNA
+430 KDATPDNA

-447 KREDLERNAAELT
+447 TREDLERNAAELS
-460 ELLRSTNE
+460 ELLRSTNA
-468 LLAASA
+468 LLDASA
-474 DQENNADAENSA
+474 EQEKDGDAKNSA
-486 LLEARQ
+486 LVEARQ
-492 KYSQRR
+492 KYAQRR

-503 ASAWSQLESA
+503 ASAWAQLESA
-513 SPTSKEFCE
+513 SATSREFCE
-522 ALEKMLRD
+522 ALEKMLND
-530 TTSRLVELDRLD
+530 TTARLTELDRLD
-542 AASRLGETG
+542 AVSRLGETG

-557 ETSPTLVSDVE
+557 ETSPTLVSNVD

-577 QLESPQGDKCEATLF
+577 QLESPQGDKCETTLF

-628 PALSKPKLE
+628 PALAKPKLE
-637 LAQTPDGALYY
+637 LTQTPDGALYY
-648 RYNNGLNEFQTGK
+648 RYNNGLNQFQTGK
-661 LETKTLDAA
+661 LETKTLSDAPE
-670 LQTVAVEPISLTAV
+670 TVAAANVALTDV

-690 TAPTAFT
+690 PAPTAFS
-697 LAKVALQTELGYR
+697 LEKVALQTELGYR
-710 FTPSAFDQEK
+710 FTPGAFDQEK

-725 GTAQVRVTLDDA
+725 GTAKVRVTLDDA
-737 VETYWIRTIPLESVS
+737 VETFWIRTIPLESVS
-752 EEQVKALTKRVVSSK
+752 EEQLKYLTKRVVSSK

-806 LVRVLPQGLN
+806 LVRVLPQGLS
-816 AEEQTDELAK
+816 AEEQAAELAQ

-837 RPGVLRSPQNGR
+837 RPGVLRSPQTGR

-860 PYRPGDPEF
+860 PFRPGDPEF

-880 ETTPRETLYCTT
+880 EATPRETLYSTT

-922 SPKAATMRDS
+922 STKSATMNNT
-932 NATQS
+932 NATS
-937 KSTTSDV
+937 SAVKASGV
-944 KTLASTLIFTF
+944 KTLASTLAFIT

-961 ATFAQEASQTQPV
+961 ATFAQEVSQSQPLKNTTVASPTV
-974 KKSEVA
+974 ALNTSE
-980 TASDSANPT
+980 
-989 DAAKNFAATN
+989 AAKNFATTN
-999 AKIDWKTWRLLPI
+999 AQIDWKTWRLLPV

-1030 DVCGVASPIFAVPEE
+1030 DVCGSATPIFAVPEE
-1045 TLTRLESGKPLNFPE
+1045 TLTRLESGKLLNFPE
-1060 LEDVLKEVAP
+1060 LEEVLQEVAP

-1084 AGVVKRQRE
+1084 AGVVERQRK
-1093 IAAKIRATFPDGT
+1093 IAAKLRATFPNGT

-1140 GVFKQTPLEI
+1140 GVFARSPLEI

-1162 ERLDEKSGR
+1162 ERLDAKSGR
-1171 TVVENFRAA
+1171 SVVENFRAT

-1187 IAKALGEVE
+1187 IAKALSEAE

-1202 RSVSFVPTQ
+1202 RSVSFMPTQ
-1211 AVSTRPSRYLQRVLY
+1211 SQSTRPSRYLQRILY
-1226 GAPSNVSPHSGM
+1226 GAPSTSSLHSGM

-1267 LDSPFSNG
+1267 SESPFSNG

-1323 TVAVGKA
+1323 TVAVGSA
-1330 LDDLRDHRD
+1330 LAELRDHRD
-1339 KIFAAGTFSDEY
+1339 AIFAAGTFSDEY
-1351 RRELLKCVDA
+1351 RRELLRCVDA
-1361 LSEIADL
+1361 LSEIADS

-1399 SQESPWVPLQTLL
+1399 SQESPWLPLQTLL

-1418 FARFVDPTLNPEL
+1418 FVRFAEPSLAPEL
-1431 QQLAETPQQP
+1431 QRLSNDATPSSSATP
-1441 ASPRRK
+1441 NRK
-1447 RETPPTLD
+1447 RKTTPTLD

-1462 ATFDEALRKTLDL
+1462 ATFDEALRKTIDL

-1485 FLEAALAYRDVSAPD
+1485 FLEAALAYRDVSAQD
-1500 RAERFNASLDRFA
+1500 RAERFNVSLARFA
-1513 AELRSLAERS
+1513 DELRSLAERS
-1523 EPFRVALATEE
+1523 EPFRVALASEE

-1546 KTTYPEPDAL
+1546 KTAYPEPDAL

-1565 NPFYWNWLACLLA
+1565 NPFYWNWVACLFA
-1578 VVALAASYCRQTFVR
+1578 VVALGASYCRQTYVR
-1593 LRRAAAS
+1593 LRRRAAQQKENISPQAL
-1600 CDATSAKQQVAPSA
+1600 TSSVV
-1614 DSNAT
+1614 SNAT

-1633 LVLSC
+1633 LALSC

-1661 ETVVLLAFM
+1661 ETVVLLAFL
-1670 IAAIAIGYALF
+1670 IAAIAIGYVLF

-1704 TPAELSVSRLLRWPR
+1704 TSEEHRVSRLLRWPR
-1719 IVLIVFCVV
+1719 IVAIIFCVV
-1728 AALRLCYREEMFV
+1728 AALRLCYREEAFV
-1741 SGDSLTRVVL
+1741 SGDSLARVIL

-1767 TFVFIAW
+1767 AFFFIAW
-1774 SVPRFLAAIAALVVF
+1774 SVPRFLAAVAALVVF
-1789 PKTTLRRDDL
+1789 PQTTLRRDDL
-1799 LAELPVD
+1799 RAELPD
-1806 LQNVSD
+1806 ELQD
-1812 VLERRAAL
+1812 AAKRRAAL
-1820 RRLIASQ
+1820 RRLVASQ

-1832 AFLTASSVVALLVAA
+1832 AFLTVASSVALLVAA
-1847 AAYFNTSEFN
+1847 AAYFNSSEFN

-1879 IIVSYALGAIAWI
+1879 IIASYALGAIAWA
-1892 VSLTSLTAY
+1892 VALTSLTAY
-1901 IFGRYNAGETSRS
+1901 IFGRYNAAETSRYH
-1914 SLEASRLTASKRRER
+1914 LEATRLTVSKRRER
-1929 RRAAKS
+1929 RRAKHHNDDVNRQTS
-1935 ANAKERAAETYNSS
+1935 NAYNAT
-1949 DAWEPA
+1949 DDWEPA
-1955 YGRRV
+1955 YCRRV
-1960 SNIIATMIRSAVLFL
+1960 SGIIATMIRSAVLFL

-2003 LVTLLIYLVVLH
+2003 LVTLLLYLVVLH
-2015 VLKVKRCGH
+2015 VLKVKRCGS
-2024 FGLAVGATI
+2024 FGLTVGATL

-2073 ANLLWTLLAT
+2073 ANLLWTFVAT
-2083 VRYQIAKAG
+2083 VRYQLAKAG

>member
-1 MSNKTRII
+1 MSNKTRIF

-28 AALAMGWATFV
+28 SALAMGWATFV

-51 IYASNWFYVLIGA
+51 IYAANWFYVLIGA
-64 LGLNVLCSALVR
+64 LGFNVLCSALVR
-76 LPAFIRRVPVDAP
+76 LPAFVRRVPI
-89 SADAALSDA
+89 ADATADA
-98 NADAATVSNATSEP
+98 NSASRP
-112 RKTKIAVENRLI
+112 TKIVVERRLI

-137 AGCLATALC
+137 VGCLATALC

-161 KAIDAS
+161 KALDVN
-167 ARLFDVELVDLT
+167 ARLFDVALVDLT
-179 SPADAEPTKLDIP
+179 SNAAVEPTKLDVP

-200 RDCANYDS
+200 RDCASYNS
-208 WKTNVSEPLL
+208 WKQNVSEPLL

-236 WSQKAA
+236 WSQKAV

-260 DGLKIEILDY
+260 DGFKIEILDY

-276 APVEPLAAT
+276 APVDPLAAT

-291 DGKTAVEKIELAFP
+291 DGKTAVEKVELAFP

-314 LSASRRAVRQTL
+314 LSSSRRAVRQTL

-339 NAEAAAFLKTVP
+339 NAELDAFLKTVP
-351 TNDAATADQTP
+351 TKNAASAEQPSETDAP
-362 ETAAS
+362 ETDAS
-367 EIVASSDVSKN
+367 ESVAAQNVNKN

-383 SVDGERFQ
+383 TVDGERFQ

-403 GSTDEQRASLET
+403 GSPDEQRASLET
-415 QRTEIQRRLDLERNR
+415 QQAEIKRRLDLERDR
-430 EDATPDNA
+430 KDATPDNA

-447 KREDLERNAAELT
+447 KREDLERNAAKLG

-474 DQENNADAENSA
+474 DQENNGAADDSA
-486 LLEARQ
+486 LVEARQ
-492 KYSQRR
+492 KYSQLR

-503 ASAWSQLESA
+503 ASAWAQLESA
-513 SPTSKEFCE
+513 SATSREFCD
-522 ALEKMLRD
+522 ALEKMFDD
-530 TTSRLVELDRLD
+530 TTSRLAELDRLD
-542 AASRLGETG
+542 AATQLGETG

-557 ETSPTLVSDVE
+557 ETSPTLVSNVD

-577 QLESPQGDKCEATLF
+577 QLQSPQGDKCEATLY

-648 RYNNGLNEFQTGK
+648 RYNNGLNEFQSGR

-670 LQTVAVEPISLTAV
+670 LQTVAVDQIALTDVAV
-684 ATPADS
+684 PSDS
-690 TAPTAFT
+690 TAPTAFS
-697 LAKVALQTELGYR
+697 LEKVALQTELGYR
-710 FTPSAFDQEK
+710 FTPGAFEQEK

-725 GTAQVRVTLDDA
+725 GTAQIRVTLDDA
-737 VETYWIRTIPLESVS
+737 VETFWIRTIPLESVS
-752 EEQVKALTKRVVSSK
+752 EEQVKYLTKRVVSSK

-806 LVRVLPQGLN
+806 LVRVVPQGLSK
-816 AEEQTDELAK
+816 EEQAAELAK
-826 NADADVLIQMN
+826 NAEDDALIQMN
-837 RPGVLRSPQNGR
+837 RPGVLRSPDSGR
-849 AFWAYQ
+849 VFWAYQ

-880 ETTPRETLYCTT
+880 ETTPRETLYSTT

-922 SPKAATMRDS
+922 SPKAAKMRDS
-932 NATQS
+932 NATPS
-937 KSTTSDV
+937 SPTASNV
-944 KTLASTLIFTF
+944 KTLASTLVFLTATFFT
-955 ATLFAS
+955 S
-961 ATFAQEASQTQPV
+961 ATFAQETSKPQPV

-980 TASDSANPT
+980 SPFVLPSST
-989 DAAKNFAATN
+989 DAAQNFASTN
-999 AKIDWKTWRLLPI
+999 AKIDWETWRLLPL

-1045 TLTRLESGKPLNFPE
+1045 TLTQLESGKPLNFPE
-1060 LEDVLKEVAP
+1060 LEEVLKEVAP
-1070 EKRAERTAAFNEIS
+1070 EKRAERTAAFNEIT
-1084 AGVVKRQRE
+1084 AGVVERQRE
-1093 IAAKIRATFPDGT
+1093 IAAKIRATFPNGT

-1112 ELLFSWLVEPEI
+1112 ELLFSWIVEPEI

-1129 FIDDA
+1129 FIADA
-1134 QAKVSQ
+1134 QNVVSQ
-1140 GVFKQTPLEI
+1140 GVFARTPQEV

-1162 ERLDEKSGR
+1162 ERLAGKSGR
-1171 TVVENFRAA
+1171 TVVENFRAT

-1187 IAKALGEVE
+1187 TIKALEEAE
-1196 RRLTLF
+1196 RRLTVF

-1211 AVSTRPSRYLQRVLY
+1211 AQSTRPSRYLQRVLY
-1226 GAPSNVSPHSGM
+1226 GAPSTASPHSGM
-1238 SPSASPLAKLDAAT
+1238 SASASPLAKLDAAT

-1267 LDSPFSNG
+1267 SESPFSNG
-1275 EFLLRQTEKF
+1275 DFLLRQTEKF

-1304 EMQNVATPT
+1304 EMQNIATPT

-1323 TVAVGKA
+1323 TVAVGNA
-1330 LDDLRDHRD
+1330 LSELREHRD
-1339 KIFAAGTFSDEY
+1339 AIFAAGTFSDEY

-1388 VVRRREFRLTE
+1388 VVRRREFRLNE

-1412 WAPDSL
+1412 WAPDAL
-1418 FARFVDPTLNPEL
+1418 FARFVDPSLEPEL
-1431 QQLAETPQQP
+1431 QGLSKDATPTSSATP
-1441 ASPRRK
+1441 NRK

-1485 FLEAALAYRDVSAPD
+1485 FLDAALAYRDVSAPD
-1500 RAERFNASLDRFA
+1500 RAERFNASLNRFA
-1513 AELRSLAERS
+1513 SELRSLAERS
-1523 EPFRVALATEE
+1523 EPFRVALASEE
-1534 VADER
+1534 VDDER
-1539 LRTSFLA
+1539 LRTSFLL
-1546 KTTYPEPDAL
+1546 KTAYPAPNAL

-1565 NPFYWNWLACLLA
+1565 NPFYWNWLACLFA
-1578 VVALAASYCRQTFVR
+1578 VVALGASYCRQTFVR
-1593 LRRAAAS
+1593 LRRNITRS
-1600 CDATSAKQQVAPSA
+1600 TKPVSSQSITSFVS
-1614 DSNAT
+1614 SSAT

-1633 LVLSC
+1633 LALSC

-1661 ETVVLLAFM
+1661 ETVVLLAFL

-1691 WRVSAFPGRLRDA
+1691 WRVSAFPGQLRDA
-1704 TPAELSVSRLLRWPR
+1704 TSQELRVSRFLRWPR
-1719 IVLIVFCVV
+1719 IVTIVLCVV
-1728 AALRLCYREEMFV
+1728 AALRVCYREEMFV

-1767 TFVFIAW
+1767 TFFFIAW
-1774 SVPRFLAAIAALVVF
+1774 SVPRFLAAVAALVFF
-1789 PKTTLRRDDL
+1789 PKTTLCRDDL
-1799 LAELPVD
+1799 LAELPAEFHD
-1806 LQNVSD
+1806 ATSPISD
-1812 VLERRAAL
+1812 VERRAAL

-1832 AFLTASSVVALLVAA
+1832 AFLTASSVIALLVAA

-1879 IIVSYALGAIAWI
+1879 IIASYALGAIAWA
-1892 VSLTSLTAY
+1892 VALTSLTAY
-1901 IFGRYNAGETSRS
+1901 IFGRYNLKTADSGDA
-1914 SLEASRLTASKRRER
+1914 LQPNVVASSKRRER
-1929 RRAAKS
+1929 RRAKKS
-1935 ANAKERAAETYNSS
+1935 ANANLGNAAVSS
-1949 DAWEPA
+1949 ASDDWEPA
-1955 YGRRV
+1955 YCRRV
-1960 SNIIATMIRSAVLFL
+1960 SGIIATMIRSAVLFL

-2015 VLKVKRCGH
+2015 VLKVKRCGR
-2024 FGLAVGATI
+2024 FGLAVGATL

-2073 ANLLWTLLAT
+2073 ANLLWTFVAT
-2083 VRYQIAKAG
+2083 IRYQIAKAG
-2092 RNLRNG
+2092 LKFNND